1 MYRSIRPVLDK
12 QMKGMRMMKGKN
24 FYTILLC
31 AALMVAG
38 TAACSDDWLSGA
50 DTSNGS
56 SEEGQVAAVK
66 LEGNGEVVSRSA
78 FQKGTA
84 YRLVMFTKGFTATDI
99 SEDSVLRYN
108 GLATETALGTFQY
121 LVVNDST
128 HNNNDWFG
136 FKSLV
141 AGETDR
147 RSLSFYGFTYGEKVE
162 NPTPDTYLTFD
173 ETNNN
178 EYKRTEVVNEETGEL
193 KDLMWGILVD
203 QNDATAKFPCEIP
216 FRHAF
221 SRLEFKVSQLE
232 SETEPGKGMYALG
245 IERIAVTDTYQSGT
259 VDLFTGKTT
268 LNGAKSERPLSNM
281 ATNYNVGEY
290 ISVDTPDSLGAM
302 IVFPSAEESLS
313 GDVGKYTIGL
323 KITLKGTKEEVEKL
337 VGTGNAT
344 QLGNYYTGV
353 YTVEKVYSSVYG
365 SNDFTSDTSTGD
377 GSSGDNNV
385 IAASPLYLQAGS
397 KYTLHIVL
405 MKDQVRVVTVVP
417 SKVEWLPGEK
427 DDKDENGNYFS
438 TEVVGQPIFFDNT
451 MWMDRN
457 LGANEADPGGNYN
470 QTIGYY
476 YQNNRNI
483 PYWPYNFDDYGTR
496 TYNWWNESYTYST
509 ELKKTP
515 TPENRYDDGFS
526 IPSSWGSPAYKVY
539 PIIDENAINTS
550 DICKRQWYSSEKEKT
565 YLTTLQKLSTYN
577 SGTYI
582 FFAGNG
588 GDVPWKGN
596 EWNVRENQPAPPG
609 YALPTQKQFQSI
621 FPTTVF
627 AGNITFL
634 KLHRVGEDWRGA
646 LDSNS
651 DEPNLLKTDITTLR
665 ICVPFY
671 KDKQNEAFI
680 NTEYYKQWTDLDDPG
695 QYPDDPNIYYSG
707 HSPYHYYNRT
717 INYNEKWE
725 PDGDPSSGF
734 CSVYII
740 SREDGDM
747 ESITSTSSNYATK
760 QWGTIYGIKKVGTT
774 EAYRMRWK
782 VRNADDTGVNPRLY
796 IEVCMYSCTKEDN
809 LTVGNFKNYDW
820 EHPVS
825 QMFFPLCGEVEGR
838 NSGSGPAAGFSSYGS
853 AVLYA
858 TDSDAALHIKITGD
872 NPQNQYMSV
881 VSNEVQTNAKQ
892 IRLVKTQN

>member
-78 FQKGTA
+78 FQEGTA
-84 YRLVMFTKGFTATDI
+84 YRLVMFTRGFEATDTSAPDL

-141 AGETDR
+141 DGETGR
-147 RSLSFYGFTYGEKVE
+147 RSLSFYGFTYGEE
-162 NPTPDTYLTFD
+162 NAPELDTDAYT
-173 ETNNN
+173 
-178 EYKRTEVVNEETGEL
+178 RTEEVDGNGEL

-203 QNDATAKFPCEIP
+203 QNDATAEFPCEIP

-221 SRLEFKVSQLE
+221 SQLEFKVSQLE
-232 SETEPGKGMYALG
+232 SETEAGQGMYNLG
-245 IERIAVTDTYQSGT
+245 IERIAVTGTYQIGT

-268 LNGAKSERPLSNM
+268 LNGAQSERPLSNM

-302 IVFPSAEESLS
+302 IVFPSAKESLS
-313 GDVGKYTIGL
+313 DGVDKYTIGL
-323 KITLKGTKEEVEKL
+323 KITLKGTLNEVEKL

-344 QLGNYYTGV
+344 KSSSGTYFTGV

-365 SNDFTSDTSTGD
+365 GD
-377 GSSGDNNV
+377 DITNNGS

-405 MKDQVRVVTVVP
+405 MKDEVRVVTVVP

-427 DDKDENGNYFS
+427 DDKDENDNYFS

-457 LGANEADPGGNYN
+457 LGANEADPGEGKYD

-483 PYWPYNFDDYGTR
+483 PYWPYSTGTFGP
-496 TYNWWNESYTYST
+496 NDSS
-509 ELKKTP
+509 KKWPP
-515 TPENRYDDGFS
+515 TPENRYKNNFS
-526 IPSSWGSPAYKVY
+526 TPSSWSSPAYKVY

-550 DICKRQWYSSEKEKT
+550 DICKSFWYSADVSNTT
-565 YLTTLQKLSTYN
+565 YLTTLQKSSTY

-582 FFAGNG
+582 FFVGNEG
-588 GDVPWKGN
+588 NAPWKGN
-596 EWNVRENQPAPPG
+596 EWDVRDNQPAPPG
-609 YALPTQKQFQSI
+609 YALPTQEQFQSI

-634 KLHRVGEDWRGA
+634 KMYDTGTDWNGETSMD
-646 LDSNS
+646 DSQ
-651 DEPNLLKTDITTLR
+651 KQIR

-671 KDKQNEAFI
+671 KDADNYIA
-680 NTEYYKQWTDLDDPG
+680 NTNTVYYRKWVSLQDPG
-695 QYPDDPNIYYSG
+695 ASPGERSYYYDNKNWNWIYQG
-707 HSPYHYYNRT
+707 PY
-717 INYNEKWE
+717 NYRDKE
-725 PDGDPSSGF
+725 PDGDPSAGY

-740 SREDGDM
+740 SRMYEDEIGK
-747 ESITSTSSNYATK
+747 ISNNQYKTK
-760 QWGTIYGIKKVGTT
+760 EWGTIYGIKKVGTT

-782 VRNADDTGVNPRLY
+782 VRNADDIGVNPRLY
-796 IEVCMYSCTKEDN
+796 VEVCMYSCTKDDN
-809 LTVGNFKNYDW
+809 LTLENYRNYDW

>member
-1 MYRSIRPVLDK
+1 MLRPVLNK

-50 DTSNGS
+50 DTSHDS

-78 FQKGTA
+78 FQAGTA
-84 YRLVMFTKGFTATDI
+84 YRLVMFTKGFEATDTSQPVLI
-99 SEDSVLRYN
+99 GDPVLRYN
-108 GLATETALGTFQY
+108 GLATETALSTFQY
-121 LVVNDST
+121 LVVNDDR
-128 HNNNDWFG
+128 HINNDWFS
-136 FKSLV
+136 FRSLEPIDD
-141 AGETDR
+141 ATKTETGR
-147 RSLSFYGFTYGEKVE
+147 RSISFYGFTYGEKNAPE
-162 NPTPDTYLTFD
+162 LDTDAYT
-173 ETNNN
+173 
-178 EYKRTEVVNEETGEL
+178 RTEEVDGNGEL

-203 QNDATAKFPCEIP
+203 QNDATAEFPCEIP

-221 SRLEFKVSQLE
+221 SQLEFKVSQLE
-232 SETEPGKGMYALG
+232 SETVAGQGMYKLG
-245 IERIAVTDTYQSGT
+245 IERIAVTGTYKSGT

-268 LNGAKSERPLSNM
+268 LNGAKSDRPLSNM

-313 GDVGKYTIGL
+313 DGVDKYTIGL
-323 KITLKGTKEEVEKL
+323 KITLKGTLNEVEKL

-344 QLGNYYTGV
+344 KSSSGDYYTGEYIV
-353 YTVEKVYSSVYG
+353 KQVYSSVYG
-365 SNDFTSDTSTGD
+365 WEDDITNDD
-377 GSSGDNNV
+377 GS
-385 IAASPLYLQAGS
+385 ITASPLYLQAGS

-405 MKDQVRVVTVVP
+405 MKDEVRVVTVVP
-417 SKVEWLPGEK
+417 SKVEWLPGETE
-427 DDKDENGNYFS
+427 KDENKVDQPFS

-457 LGANEADPGGNYN
+457 LGANEADPGGDYN

-483 PYWPYNFDDYGTR
+483 PYWPYRTDYYGFGD
-496 TYNWWNESYTYST
+496 
-509 ELKKTP
+509 KKRP
-515 TPENRYDDGFS
+515 TPEARFDSANDLSKIF
-526 IPSSWGSPAYKVY
+526 SSWDSPRYRVY
-539 PIIDENAINTS
+539 PVIDTDAMDADEYRYS
-550 DICKRQWYSSEKEKT
+550 WYVTNLNIT
-565 YLTTLQKLSTYN
+565 YLTTLQKSTEYT
-577 SGTYI
+577 GTYI

-588 GDVPWKGN
+588 NTPWTGN
-596 EWNVRENQPAPPG
+596 KWGGADSGVDYRKNQPAPPG
-609 YALPTQKQFQSI
+609 YALPTQEQFQSI

-634 KLHRVGEDWRGA
+634 QLRYDGNDWYGCVNNNNNMP
-646 LDSNS
+646 LPINS
-651 DEPNLLKTDITTLR
+651 DITKLR

-671 KDKQNEAFI
+671 KDGW
-680 NTEYYKQWTDLDDPG
+680 NTTRSAEYYPKWEKLNDPG
-695 QYPDDPNIYYSG
+695 QYPLYPSY
-707 HSPYHYYNRT
+707 YYNSQHTPYSYIDR
-717 INYNEKWE
+717 E
-725 PDGDPSSGF
+725 PDGDPSPGY

-740 SREDGDM
+740 SREGNDKG
-747 ESITSTSSNYATK
+747 SITSLSSNYTTK
-760 QWGTIYGIKKVGTT
+760 EWGTIYGIKKVGTT

-782 VRNADDTGVNPRLY
+782 VRNADEKNEEPRLY
-796 IEVCMYSCTKEDN
+796 VEVCMYSCTKDDN
-809 LTVGNFKNYDW
+809 LTVDNFRNYDW

-838 NSGSGPAAGFSSYGS
+838 NGGSGPAAGFSSYGS

-858 TDSDAALHIKITGD
+858 TDSDAALHIKITGS

-881 VSNEVQTNAKQ
+881 VSNEIQTNAKQ

>member
-1 MYRSIRPVLDK
+1 MYRSIRLVLDK

-78 FQKGTA
+78 FQAGTA
-84 YRLVMFTKGFTATDI
+84 YRLVMFTRGFEATDTSAPDL

-108 GLATETALGTFQY
+108 GPATETALGTFQY
-121 LVVNDST
+121 LVVNNNT

-141 AGETDR
+141 DGETGR
-147 RSLSFYGFTYGEKVE
+147 RSISFYGFTHGEE
-162 NPTPDTYLTFD
+162 NAPELDTDAYT
-173 ETNNN
+173 
-178 EYKRTEVVNEETGEL
+178 RTEEVDGNGEL

-203 QNDATAKFPCEIP
+203 QNDATAEFPCEIP

-221 SRLEFKVSQLE
+221 SQLEFKVSQLE
-232 SETEPGKGMYALG
+232 SETEAGQGMYNLG

-268 LNGAKSERPLSNM
+268 LNGAQSERPLSNM

-302 IVFPSAEESLS
+302 IVFPSAKESLS
-313 GDVGKYTIGL
+313 DGVDKYTIGL
-323 KITLKGTKEEVEKL
+323 KITLKGTLNEVEKL

-344 QLGNYYTGV
+344 KSSSGDYYTGEYIV
-353 YTVEKVYSSVYG
+353 KQVYSSVYG
-365 SNDFTSDTSTGD
+365 GNDLTSD
-377 GSSGDNNV
+377 GS

-405 MKDQVRVVTVVP
+405 MKDEVRVVTVVP
-417 SKVEWLPGEK
+417 SKVEWLPGET
-427 DDKDENGNYFS
+427 DDEGNTFS

-470 QTIGYY
+470 KTIGYY
-476 YQNNRNI
+476 YQTNRNI
-483 PYWPYNFDDYGTR
+483 PYWPYKISSFQDLNTKR
-496 TYNWWNESYTYST
+496 
-509 ELKKTP
+509 P
-515 TPENRYDDGFS
+515 TPEDRYLDDFS
-526 IPSSWGSPAYKVY
+526 TFSKWGNPQYKVY
-539 PIIDENAINTS
+539 PVIDETVMNSDPHKTKWRIGSDNINWKS
-550 DICKRQWYSSEKEKT
+550 YF
-565 YLTTLQKLSTYN
+565 TTLQKTIDNSN
-577 SGTYI
+577 SGSYI
-582 FFAGNG
+582 FFSGNANI
-588 GDVPWKGN
+588 PWSN
-596 EWNVRENQPAPPG
+596 NSWEERDNQPAPPG
-609 YALPTQKQFQSI
+609 YALPTQEQFQSI

-634 KLHRVGEDWRGA
+634 KMYDTGTDWNGETSMDG
-646 LDSNS
+646 SQ
-651 DEPNLLKTDITTLR
+651 KQIR

-671 KDKQNEAFI
+671 KDTDNNNADN
-680 NTEYYKQWTDLDDPG
+680 NTVYYRKWESLQDPG
-695 QYPDDPNIYYSG
+695 ASPGERSYSNYG
-707 HSPYHYYNRT
+707 GPYRYSN
-717 INYNEKWE
+717 NE
-725 PDGDPSSGF
+725 PDGDPSVGY

-740 SREDGDM
+740 SRMYEDEIGK
-747 ESITSTSSNYATK
+747 ISNEEYRTK
-760 QWGTIYGIKKVGTT
+760 EWGTIYGIKKIGTT

-782 VRNADDTGVNPRLY
+782 VKNADKTGTDPRLY
-796 IEVCMYSCTKEDN
+796 VEVCMYSCTKDDN
-809 LTVGNFKNYDW
+809 LTIENYRNYDW
-820 EHPVS
+820 THPVS

-838 NSGSGPAAGFSSYGS
+838 SNTSNNIWVGAGFSSYGS

-858 TDSDAALHIKITGD
+858 TATGDAALHIKITGD

>member
-1 MYRSIRPVLDK
+1 MILRPVLDK

-147 RSLSFYGFTYGEKVE
+147 RSLSFYGFTYGEE
-162 NPTPDTYLTFD
+162 NAPELDTDAYT
-173 ETNNN
+173 
-178 EYKRTEVVNEETGEL
+178 RTEEVDGNDEL

-232 SETEPGKGMYALG
+232 SETGSGKGMYNLG
-245 IERIAVTDTYQSGT
+245 IESIAVTGTYQIGT

-268 LNGAKSERPLSNM
+268 LDAENKYDEGRALPKM
-281 ATNYNVGEY
+281 
-290 ISVDTPDSLGAM
+290 SVDYDLENKYIAVETPDSLGAM
-302 IVFPSAEESLS
+302 IVFPSAAESLS
-313 GDVGKYTIGL
+313 GGVGEYTIGL

-337 VGTGNAT
+337 VGTGKAT
-344 QLGNYYTGV
+344 PSSSDDYYIGD
-353 YTVEKVYSSVYG
+353 YIVEQVYSSVYG
-365 SNDFTSDTSTGD
+365 GD
-377 GSSGDNNV
+377 DPTDDNGS
-385 IAASPLYLQAGS
+385 IAASPLYLQAGC

-405 MKDQVRVVTVVP
+405 MEDEVRVVTVVP
-417 SKVEWLPGEK
+417 SKVEWLPGET
-427 DDKDENGNYFS
+427 DDEGNTFS

-483 PYWPYNFDDYGTR
+483 PYWPYKISRFPNL
-496 TYNWWNESYTYST
+496 ST
-509 ELKKTP
+509 KRP
-515 TPENRYDDGFS
+515 TPEDRYLDDLSTFS
-526 IPSSWGSPAYKVY
+526 KWGDPQYKVY
-539 PIIDENAINTS
+539 PIVDKKLMERDPNGGSWGTS
-550 DICKRQWYSSEKEKT
+550 SSSNLYYS
-565 YLTTLQKLSTYN
+565 LQKEVSS
-577 SGTYI
+577 SGTYA
-582 FFAGNG
+582 FFYGNSNLSSPL
-588 GDVPWKGN
+588 D
-596 EWNVRENQPAPPG
+596 WNKRENQPAPPG
-609 YALPTQKQFQSI
+609 YALPTQEQFQSI

-634 KLHRVGEDWRGA
+634 KLRYNGTDWYGT
-646 LDSNS
+646 DGTINS
-651 DEPNLLKTDITTLR
+651 DYKVLR

-671 KDKQNEAFI
+671 KDGKDVTP
-680 NTEYYKQWTDLDDPG
+680 NTGDKCYETWERLNDAGQSPG
-695 QYPDDPNIYYSG
+695 PDIYTQ
-707 HSPYHYYNRT
+707 SPFFHRT
-717 INYNEKWE
+717 KE
-725 PDGDPSSGF
+725 PAGDPSSGY

-740 SREDGDM
+740 SREGNDKG
-747 ESITSTSSNYATK
+747 SITSLSSNYTTK
-760 QWGTIYGIKKVGTT
+760 EWGTIYGIKKVGTT

-782 VRNADDTGVNPRLY
+782 VRNADETGTDPRLY
-796 IEVCMYSCTKEDN
+796 VEVCMYSCTKDDN
-809 LTVGNFKNYDW
+809 LTLENYRNYDW
-820 EHPVS
+820 THPVS

-838 NSGSGPAAGFSSYGS
+838 NGGSGPAAGFSSYGS

-881 VSNEVQTNAKQ
+881 VNKEVQTNAKQ

>member
-50 DTSNGS
+50 DTSHGS

-78 FQKGTA
+78 FQEGTA
-84 YRLVMFTKGFTATDI
+84 YRLVMFTREFKVTDNLPDKN
-99 SEDSVLRYN
+99 DSVCRYI
-108 GLATETALGTFQY
+108 GSATETALGTFQY
-121 LVVNDST
+121 LKVDDFS
-128 HNNNDWFG
+128 HDNNDWFG

-141 AGETDR
+141 AGESGR
-147 RSLSFYGFTYGEKVE
+147 RSLSFYGFTYGEEKAPE
-162 NPTPDTYLTFD
+162 LDDAYT
-173 ETNNN
+173 
-178 EYKRTEVVNEETGEL
+178 RTEKVDGGGEL

-203 QNDATAKFPCEIP
+203 QNDATATFPCEIP

-221 SRLEFKVSQLE
+221 SRLEFKVSQLA
-232 SETEPGKGMYALG
+232 SEKNPEVGMYNLG
-245 IERIAVTDTYQSGT
+245 IESIAVTGTYKSGT

-268 LNGAKSERPLSNM
+268 LNDGNKYDDDKGRVLSEM
-281 ATNYNVGEY
+281 
-290 ISVDTPDSLGAM
+290 SVDYDLEKKYIAVGTPDSLGAM
-302 IVFPSAEESLS
+302 IVFPSAAESLS
-313 GDVGKYTIGL
+313 DGVREYTIGL
-323 KITLKGTKEEVEKL
+323 KITLKGKDKTEVEKL
-337 VGTGNAT
+337 VGAGKAT
-344 QLGNYYTGV
+344 LSGNYYTGV
-353 YTVEKVYSSVYG
+353 YTVDKVYSSVYG
-365 SNDFTSDTSTGD
+365 GNDFTSDTSTGD
-377 GSSGDNNV
+377 GSSDNNNI

-427 DDKDENGNYFS
+427 ETDEEGNENTFS

-457 LGANEADPGGNYN
+457 LGANEADPGEGKYD

-483 PYWPYNFDDYGTR
+483 PYWPYKITSFQDLNTKRPKPEDRYLNDL
-496 TYNWWNESYTYST
+496 ST
-509 ELKKTP
+509 
-515 TPENRYDDGFS
+515 FS
-526 IPSSWGSPAYKVY
+526 AWGNPQYKVY
-539 PIIDENAINTS
+539 PIIDKTVMDS
-550 DICKRQWYSSEKEKT
+550 DPYRTNWRIGSDSDNISGKSYF
-565 YLTTLQKLSTYN
+565 TTLQKTIDD
-577 SGTYI
+577 SGSYI
-582 FFAGNG
+582 FFSGNG
-588 GDVPWKGN
+588 NIPWSN
-596 EWNVRENQPAPPG
+596 NSWEERDNQPAPPG
-609 YALPTQKQFQSI
+609 YALPTQEQFQSI

-634 KLHRVGEDWRGA
+634 KLYKTKDDWYGDA
-646 LDSNS
+646 GSINS
-651 DEPNLLKTDITTLR
+651 DYKVLR

-671 KDKQNEAFI
+671 TDGVNTTPDTDNECYE
-680 NTEYYKQWTDLDDPG
+680 TWKRLDDPG
-695 QYPDDPNIYYSG
+695 Q
-707 HSPYHYYNRT
+707 SPGSS
-717 INYNEKWE
+717 IYNESPFDHRDKE
-725 PDGDPSSGF
+725 PAGDPSSNF
-734 CSVYII
+734 CSVYIL

-747 ESITSTSSNYATK
+747 ESITSTSLNYATK

-782 VRNADDTGVNPRLY
+782 VRNADKTGKDPRLY
-796 IEVCMYSCTKEDN
+796 VEVCMYSCTKDDN
-809 LTVGNFKNYDW
+809 LTLENYRNYDW

-825 QMFFPLCGEVEGR
+825 RIFFPLCGEVEGR

-881 VSNEVQTNAKQ
+881 VSNEIQTNAKQ

>member
-1 MYRSIRPVLDK
+1 MLRPVLNK

-50 DTSNGS
+50 DTSHDS

-78 FQKGTA
+78 FQAGTA
-84 YRLVMFTKGFTATDI
+84 YRLVMFTKGFEATDT
-99 SEDSVLRYN
+99 SKPVLTTDSVLRYN
-108 GLATETALGTFQY
+108 GSATETPLGMGTFQY
-121 LVVNDST
+121 LVVNDKT

-141 AGETDR
+141 ADETGR
-147 RSLSFYGFTYGEKVE
+147 RSISFYGFTYGEE
-162 NPTPDTYLTFD
+162 DAPELDADAYT
-173 ETNNN
+173 
-178 EYKRTEVVNEETGEL
+178 RTEEVNENGEL

-203 QNDATAKFPCEIP
+203 QNDDTAKFPCEIP

-221 SRLEFKVSQLE
+221 SQLEFKVSQLE
-232 SETEPGKGMYALG
+232 SETGSGKGMYNLG
-245 IERIAVTDTYQSGT
+245 IESIAVTGTYQIGT

-268 LNGAKSERPLSNM
+268 LNAENKYGKEGRALPKMSV
-281 ATNYNVGEY
+281 NYDLEKDEY
-290 ISVDTPDSLGAM
+290 IAVETPDSLGAM
-302 IVFPSAEESLS
+302 IVFPSAAESLS
-313 GDVGKYTIGL
+313 GGVGEYTIGL
-323 KITLKGTKEEVEKL
+323 KITLKGKDKTEVEKL

-344 QLGNYYTGV
+344 PSSSDDYYIGD
-353 YTVEKVYSSVYG
+353 YIVEQVYSSVYG
-365 SNDFTSDTSTGD
+365 GD
-377 GSSGDNNV
+377 DPTDDNGS

-405 MKDQVRVVTVVP
+405 MEDEVRVVTVVP
-417 SKVEWLPGEK
+417 SKVEWLPGETEP
-427 DDKDENGNYFS
+427 DEEGNENTFS

-457 LGANEADPGGNYN
+457 LGANEADPGGGPYDH
-470 QTIGYY
+470 TIGYY

-483 PYWPYNFDDYGTR
+483 PYWPYKISSFQDLTTKR
-496 TYNWWNESYTYST
+496 
-509 ELKKTP
+509 P
-515 TPENRYDDGFS
+515 TPKDRYLNDLSTFS
-526 IPSSWGSPAYKVY
+526 EWGDPQYKVY
-539 PIIDENAINTS
+539 PIIDETVMNSDPHKTKWRIGSDNINWKS
-550 DICKRQWYSSEKEKT
+550 YF
-565 YLTTLQKLSTYN
+565 TTLQKTIDN
-577 SGTYI
+577 SGSDI
-582 FFAGNG
+582 FFSGNANM
-588 GDVPWKGN
+588 PWRN
-596 EWNVRENQPAPPG
+596 NSWEERDNQPAPPG
-609 YALPTQKQFQSI
+609 YALPTQEQFQSI

-634 KLHRVGEDWRGA
+634 KMYDTGTDWNGETSMA
-646 LDSNS
+646 DSQ
-651 DEPNLLKTDITTLR
+651 KQIR

-671 KDKQNEAFI
+671 KDADNYA
-680 NTEYYKQWTDLDDPG
+680 NTNMVYYRKWESLQDPG
-695 QYPDDPNIYYSG
+695 ASPGERSYSNYG
-707 HSPYHYYNRT
+707 GPYKYSN
-717 INYNEKWE
+717 KE
-725 PDGDPSSGF
+725 PDGDPSVGY

-740 SREDGDM
+740 SRMYEDEIGK
-747 ESITSTSSNYATK
+747 ISNEEYRTK
-760 QWGTIYGIKKVGTT
+760 EWGTIYGIKKIGTT

-782 VRNADDTGVNPRLY
+782 VKNADKTGTDPRLY
-796 IEVCMYSCTKEDN
+796 VEVCMYSCTKDDN
-809 LTVGNFKNYDW
+809 LTLENYRNYDW
-820 EHPVS
+820 THPVS

-838 NSGSGPAAGFSSYGS
+838 TTKRVDNNVEFWIGAGFSSYGS

-858 TDSDAALHIKITGD
+858 TATGNAALHIKITGD

>member
-1 MYRSIRPVLDK
+1 MYRFIRPVIRPMILRPVLDK

-78 FQKGTA
+78 FQAGTA

-121 LVVNDST
+121 LVVNDDR
-128 HNNNDWFG
+128 HINNDWFS
-136 FKSLV
+136 FQSLENIDD
-141 AGETDR
+141 ATKTETGR
-147 RSLSFYGFTYGEKVE
+147 RSLSFYGFTYGEE
-162 NPTPDTYLTFD
+162 NAPKLDKD
-173 ETNNN
+173 A
-178 EYKRTEVVNEETGEL
+178 YKRTETVVGGEL

-232 SETEPGKGMYALG
+232 SETGSGKGMYNLG
-245 IERIAVTDTYQSGT
+245 IESIAVTGTYQIGT

-268 LNGAKSERPLSNM
+268 LDAENKYDEGRALPKM
-281 ATNYNVGEY
+281 
-290 ISVDTPDSLGAM
+290 SVDYDLENKYIAVETPDSLGAM
-302 IVFPSAEESLS
+302 IVFPSAAESLS
-313 GDVGKYTIGL
+313 GGVGEYTIGL
-323 KITLKGTKEEVEKL
+323 KITLKGKDKAEVEKL

-353 YTVEKVYSSVYG
+353 YTVEQVYSSVYG
-365 SNDFTSDTSTGD
+365 GD
-377 GSSGDNNV
+377 DPTDDNGS

-405 MKDQVRVVTVVP
+405 MEDEVRVVTVVP
-417 SKVEWLPGEK
+417 SKVEWLPGETDEK
-427 DDKDENGNYFS
+427 DKNDNYFS

-457 LGANEADPGGNYN
+457 LGANEADPGDNYN

-483 PYWPYNFDDYGTR
+483 PYWPYRTENYGFDGSLT
-496 TYNWWNESYTYST
+496 W
-509 ELKKTP
+509 P
-515 TPENRYDDGFS
+515 TPEERFS
-526 IPSSWGSPAYKVY
+526 TNNDLSKKFSSWSSPQYKVY
-539 PIIDENAINTS
+539 PIVDKKLMEPDPNKGSWGTS
-550 DICKRQWYSSEKEKT
+550 SSSNLYYS
-565 YLTTLQKLSTYN
+565 LQKEVSS
-577 SGTYI
+577 SGTYA
-582 FFAGNG
+582 FFYGNSNFSNSTLN
-588 GDVPWKGN
+588 WKN
-596 EWNVRENQPAPPG
+596 RENQPAPPG
-609 YALPTQKQFQSI
+609 YALPTQEQFQSI

-634 KLHRVGEDWRGA
+634 QLRHIGDDWYGCVDYNNNMP
-646 LDSNS
+646 LPINS
-651 DEPNLLKTDITTLR
+651 DITKLR

-671 KDKQNEAFI
+671 KDGR
-680 NTEYYKQWTDLDDPG
+680 NTTSSAEYYSKWEKLNDPG
-695 QYPDDPNIYYSG
+695 QYPLDPSY
-707 HSPYHYYNRT
+707 YYNSQHTPYSYIDR
-717 INYNEKWE
+717 E
-725 PDGDPSSGF
+725 PDGDPSPGY

-740 SREDGDM
+740 SREGNDKG
-747 ESITSTSSNYATK
+747 SITSLSSNYKTK
-760 QWGTIYGIKKVGTT
+760 EWGTIYGIKKVGTT

-782 VRNADDTGVNPRLY
+782 VRNADEKNEEPRLY
-796 IEVCMYSCTKEDN
+796 VEVCMYSCTKDDN
-809 LTVGNFKNYDW
+809 LTVDNFRNYDW

-881 VSNEVQTNAKQ
+881 VSNEIQTNAKQ

>member
-1 MYRSIRPVLDK
+1 MILRPVLDK
-12 QMKGMRMMKGKN
+12 QMKVMCMMKGNN
-24 FYTILLC
+24 FYVMMLYAVL
-31 AALMVAG
+31 AVVSMM
-38 TAACSDDWLSGA
+38 ACSDDCLSG
-50 DTSNGS
+50 DDFSEGYPP
-56 SEEGQVAAVK
+56 EEGLVAAVK
-66 LEGNGEVVSRSA
+66 LESNGKVLSRST
-78 FQKGTA
+78 FQDGTA
-84 YRLVMFTKGFTATDI
+84 YRLVMFTRTF
-99 SEDSVLRYN
+99 DSVETSDSVCRYN
-108 GLATETALGTFQY
+108 GLATDTLGTGTFQY
-121 LVVNDST
+121 LKVEDPS
-128 HNNNDWFG
+128 HDNNDWFG

-141 AGETDR
+141 PDESGR
-147 RSLSFYGFTYGEKVE
+147 RSLSFYGFTYGEKEEPGLDVDAY
-162 NPTPDTYLTFD
+162 T
-173 ETNNN
+173 
-178 EYKRTEVVNEETGEL
+178 RTETVDGTGKL

-221 SRLEFKVSQLE
+221 SLLEFKVSQLA
-232 SETEPGKGMYALG
+232 SEDNSEAVSKAGMYKLG
-245 IERIAVTDTYQSGT
+245 IESIAVTGTYKKGT
-259 VDLFTGKTT
+259 VNLFTGKTT
-268 LNGAKSERPLSNM
+268 LNGAQSERSLSNM
-281 ATNYNVGEY
+281 ATNYNDGEY

-313 GDVGKYTIGL
+313 GGVGEYPIGL
-323 KITLKGTKEEVEKL
+323 RITLKGTQDEVEKL

-344 QLGNYYTGV
+344 RSSSGTYFTGV

-365 SNDFTSDTSTGD
+365 GD
-377 GSSGDNNV
+377 DPTDDNGS

-405 MKDQVRVVTVVP
+405 MKDKVRVVTVVP
-417 SKVEWLPGEK
+417 SKVEWLPGETDEK
-427 DDKDENGNYFS
+427 DKNDNYFS

-457 LGANEADPGGNYN
+457 LGANEADPGEGKYD

-483 PYWPYNFDDYGTR
+483 PYWPYSTGTFGP
-496 TYNWWNESYTYST
+496 NDSS
-509 ELKKTP
+509 KKWPP
-515 TPENRYDDGFS
+515 TPENRYKNNFS
-526 IPSSWGSPAYKVY
+526 TPSSWSSPAYKVY

-550 DICKRQWYSSEKEKT
+550 DICKRQWYSADVSNTT
-565 YLTTLQKLSTYN
+565 YLTTLQKSSTY

-588 GDVPWKGN
+588 GNVPWEGN
-596 EWNVRENQPAPPG
+596 KWNVRENQPAPPG
-609 YALPTQKQFQSI
+609 YALPTQEQFQSI

-634 KLHRVGEDWRGA
+634 KLRYDSPDWYGT
-646 LDSNS
+646 DGTINS
-651 DEPNLLKTDITTLR
+651 DYKVLR

-671 KDKQNEAFI
+671 KDGV
-680 NTEYYKQWTDLDDPG
+680 NTTPNKDNKCYKTWEGLVDPG
-695 QYPDDPNIYYSG
+695 QSPGPDIYTQ
-707 HSPYHYYNRT
+707 SPFSHRT
-717 INYNEKWE
+717 KE
-725 PDGDPSSGF
+725 PAGDPSSGY

-740 SREDGDM
+740 SRDEEDDTG
-747 ESITSTSSNYATK
+747 SITSDNYNTK

-796 IEVCMYSCTKEDN
+796 VEVCMYSCTKEDN
-809 LTVGNFKNYDW
+809 LKVDNFKNYDW

>member
-50 DTSNGS
+50 DNSHDS

-78 FQKGTA
+78 FQAETA
-84 YRLVMFTKGFTATDI
+84 YRLVMFTRGFEATDTSAPDL

-121 LVVNDST
+121 LVVNDNT

-141 AGETDR
+141 DGETGR
-147 RSLSFYGFTYGEKVE
+147 RSISFYGFTYGEKVE

-203 QNDATAKFPCEIP
+203 QNDATAEFPCEIP

-221 SRLEFKVSQLE
+221 SQLEFKVSQLA
-232 SETEPGKGMYALG
+232 SENNPEVGMYNLG
-245 IERIAVTDTYQSGT
+245 IERIAVTGTYQSGT

-268 LNGAKSERPLSNM
+268 LNGDQSERPLSNM

-313 GDVGKYTIGL
+313 GGVGEYTIGL
-323 KITLKGTKEEVEKL
+323 KITLKGTEEEVKKL
-337 VGTGNAT
+337 VGNAT
-344 QLGNYYTGV
+344 KPQSSNYWTGDYIV
-353 YTVEKVYSSVYG
+353 KQVYSSVYNG
-365 SNDFTSDTSTGD
+365 SIT
-377 GSSGDNNV
+377 
-385 IAASPLYLQAGS
+385 ASPLYLQAGS

-405 MKDQVRVVTVVP
+405 MKDEVRVVTVVP
-417 SKVEWLPGEK
+417 SKVEWLPGETET
-427 DDKDENGNYFS
+427 DKDGNENTFS

-483 PYWPYNFDDYGTR
+483 PYWPYSTGTFDPND
-496 TYNWWNESYTYST
+496 SS
-509 ELKKTP
+509 KKWPP
-515 TPENRYDDGFS
+515 TPENRYDDDFS
-526 IPSSWGSPAYKVY
+526 ISSSWSSPAYKVY

-550 DICKRQWYSSEKEKT
+550 DICKRQWYSADAGKT
-565 YLTTLQKLSTYN
+565 YLTTLQKSSTY

-609 YALPTQKQFQSI
+609 YALPTQEQFQSI

-634 KLHRVGEDWRGA
+634 KLHHDGSDWRGCQ
-646 LDSNS
+646 DGDGNGNK
-651 DEPNLLKTDITTLR
+651 PNPIDDNITTLR

-671 KDKQNEAFI
+671 KDRTNTTT
-680 NTEYYKQWTDLDDPG
+680 TEYLTKWQNLNDPG
-695 QYPDDPNIYYSG
+695 QYPEDPKIYYSG
-707 HSPYHYYNRT
+707 HSPYYYYNRT
-717 INYNEKWE
+717 IKYNEKWE
-725 PDGDPSSGF
+725 PDGDPSSGY

-740 SREDGDM
+740 SREDGDT
-747 ESITSTSSNYATK
+747 ESITSTSTSSNYATK

-782 VRNADDTGVNPRLY
+782 VRYADDKEKDPRLY
-796 IEVCMYSCTKEDN
+796 VEVCMYSCTKNDN
-809 LTVGNFKNYDW
+809 LTVDNFKDYDW

-881 VSNEVQTNAKQ
+881 VRNEVQTNAKQ

>member
-78 FQKGTA
+78 FQAGTA
-84 YRLVMFTKGFTATDI
+84 YRLVMFTRGFEATDTSAPDL

-108 GLATETALGTFQY
+108 GPATETALGTFQY
-121 LVVNDST
+121 LVVNNNT

-141 AGETDR
+141 DGETGR
-147 RSLSFYGFTYGEKVE
+147 RSISFYGFTYGEKVE

-203 QNDATAKFPCEIP
+203 QNDATAEFPCEIP

-232 SETEPGKGMYALG
+232 SETEAGQGMYNLG
-245 IERIAVTDTYQSGT
+245 IERIAVTGTYQIGT

-268 LNGAKSERPLSNM
+268 LNAENKYGKEGRALPKMSV
-281 ATNYNVGEY
+281 NYDLEKDEY
-290 ISVDTPDSLGAM
+290 IAVETPDSLGAM
-302 IVFPSAEESLS
+302 IVFPSAAKSLR
-313 GDVGKYTIGL
+313 GVVGEYTIGL
-323 KITLKGTKEEVEKL
+323 KITLKGKDKAEVEKL

-344 QLGNYYTGV
+344 SSDDYYIGD
-353 YTVEKVYSSVYG
+353 YIVEQVYSSVYG
-365 SNDFTSDTSTGD
+365 GD
-377 GSSGDNNV
+377 DPTDDNGS

-405 MKDQVRVVTVVP
+405 MKDEVRVVTVVP
-417 SKVEWLPGEK
+417 SKVEWLPGETET
-427 DDKDENGNYFS
+427 DKDGNENTFS
-438 TEVVGQPIFFDNT
+438 TEVVGQPVFFDNT

-483 PYWPYNFDDYGTR
+483 PYWPYKISSFQDLTTKR
-496 TYNWWNESYTYST
+496 
-509 ELKKTP
+509 P
-515 TPENRYDDGFS
+515 TPKDRYLNDLSTFS
-526 IPSSWGSPAYKVY
+526 EWGDPQYKVY
-539 PIIDENAINTS
+539 PIIDETVMNSDPHKTKWRIGSDNINWKS
-550 DICKRQWYSSEKEKT
+550 YF
-565 YLTTLQKLSTYN
+565 TTLQKTIDN
-577 SGTYI
+577 SGSYI
-582 FFAGNG
+582 FFSGNANI
-588 GDVPWKGN
+588 PWSN
-596 EWNVRENQPAPPG
+596 NSWEERDNQPAPPG
-609 YALPTQKQFQSI
+609 YALPTQEQFQSI

-634 KLHRVGEDWRGA
+634 KMYDTGTDWNGETSMA
-646 LDSNS
+646 DSQ
-651 DEPNLLKTDITTLR
+651 KQIR

-671 KDKQNEAFI
+671 KDADNYA
-680 NTEYYKQWTDLDDPG
+680 NTNMVYYRKWESLQDPG
-695 QYPDDPNIYYSG
+695 ASPGERSYSIYGGPYRYS
-707 HSPYHYYNRT
+707 N
-717 INYNEKWE
+717 NE
-725 PDGDPSSGF
+725 PDGDPSVGY

-740 SREDGDM
+740 SRMYEDEIGK
-747 ESITSTSSNYATK
+747 ISNEEYRTK
-760 QWGTIYGIKKVGTT
+760 EWGTIYGIKKIGTT

-782 VRNADDTGVNPRLY
+782 VKNADKTGTDPRLY
-796 IEVCMYSCTKEDN
+796 VEVCMYSCTKDDN
-809 LTVGNFKNYDW
+809 LTLENYRNYDW
-820 EHPVS
+820 THPVS

-838 NSGSGPAAGFSSYGS
+838 SNTSNNIWVGAGFSSYGS

-858 TDSDAALHIKITGD
+858 TATGDAALHIKITGD

>member
-1 MYRSIRPVLDK
+1 
-12 QMKGMRMMKGKN
+12 MKEKK
-24 FYTILLC
+24 FYTIILC

-78 FQKGTA
+78 FQEGTA
-84 YRLVMFTKGFTATDI
+84 YRLVMFTREFKVTDNLPDKN
-99 SEDSVLRYN
+99 DSVCRYI
-108 GLATETALGTFQY
+108 GSATETALGTFQY
-121 LVVNDST
+121 LKVDDSS
-128 HNNNDWFG
+128 HDNNDWFG

-141 AGETDR
+141 NGETGR
-147 RSLSFYGFTYGEKVE
+147 RSISFYGFTYGEG
-162 NPTPDTYLTFD
+162 NAPALDDAYT
-173 ETNNN
+173 
-178 EYKRTEVVNEETGEL
+178 RTETVDGTGEL

-203 QNDATAKFPCEIP
+203 RNDATVTFPCEIP

-245 IERIAVTDTYQSGT
+245 IESIAVTGTYQSGT

-268 LNGAKSERPLSNM
+268 LNGAQSERPLSNM
-281 ATNYNVGEY
+281 ATNYDAGKY

-302 IVFPSAEESLS
+302 IVFPSAKESLS
-313 GDVGKYTIGL
+313 DGVDKSIGL
-323 KITLKGTKEEVEKL
+323 KITLKGTQDEVEKL

-405 MKDQVRVVTVVP
+405 MKDEVRVVTVVP
-417 SKVEWLPGEK
+417 SKVEWLPGETET
-427 DDKDENGNYFS
+427 DKDGNENTFS
-438 TEVVGQPIFFDNT
+438 TEVVGQPVFFDNT

-483 PYWPYNFDDYGTR
+483 PYWPYKISSFQDLTTKR
-496 TYNWWNESYTYST
+496 
-509 ELKKTP
+509 P
-515 TPENRYDDGFS
+515 TPKDRYLNDLSTFS
-526 IPSSWGSPAYKVY
+526 EWGDPQYKVY
-539 PIIDENAINTS
+539 PIIDETVMNSDPHKTKWRIGSDNINWKS
-550 DICKRQWYSSEKEKT
+550 YF
-565 YLTTLQKLSTYN
+565 TTLQKTIDN
-577 SGTYI
+577 SGSYI
-582 FFAGNG
+582 FFSGNANI
-588 GDVPWKGN
+588 PWSN
-596 EWNVRENQPAPPG
+596 NSWEERDNQPAPPG
-609 YALPTQKQFQSI
+609 YALPTQEQFQSI

-634 KLHRVGEDWRGA
+634 KMYDTGTDWNGETSMDG
-646 LDSNS
+646 SQ
-651 DEPNLLKTDITTLR
+651 KQIR

-671 KDKQNEAFI
+671 KDTDNNNADN
-680 NTEYYKQWTDLDDPG
+680 NTVYYRKWESLQDPG
-695 QYPDDPNIYYSG
+695 ASPGEQSYYYNNWEYQG
-707 HSPYHYYNRT
+707 PHYYRD
-717 INYNEKWE
+717 KE
-725 PDGDPSSGF
+725 PNGDPSAGY

-740 SREDGDM
+740 SRMYEDEIGK
-747 ESITSTSSNYATK
+747 ISNEKYRTK
-760 QWGTIYGIKKVGTT
+760 EWGTIYGIKKIGTT

-782 VRNADDTGVNPRLY
+782 VKNADKTGTDPRLY
-796 IEVCMYSCTKEDN
+796 VEVCMYSCTKDDN
-809 LTVGNFKNYDW
+809 LTIENYRNYDW
-820 EHPVS
+820 THPVS

-838 NSGSGPAAGFSSYGS
+838 TTKRVDNNVEFWIGAGFSSYGS

-858 TDSDAALHIKITGD
+858 TATGNAALHIKITGD

-881 VSNEVQTNAKQ
+881 VNKEVQTNAKQ

>member
-1 MYRSIRPVLDK
+1 MYRFIRPVIRPMILRPVLDK

-78 FQKGTA
+78 FQEGTA
-84 YRLVMFTKGFTATDI
+84 YRLVMFTRTF
-99 SEDSVLRYN
+99 DSVDNLPETSDSVCRYN
-108 GLATETALGTFQY
+108 GLATETALGTGTFQY
-121 LVVNDST
+121 LKVKVEDPS
-128 HNNNDWFG
+128 HDNNDWFG

-141 AGETDR
+141 NGETGR
-147 RSLSFYGFTYGEKVE
+147 RSISFYGFTYGEKVE

-203 QNDATAKFPCEIP
+203 QNDATAEFPCEIP

-221 SRLEFKVSQLE
+221 SQLEFKVSQLE
-232 SETEPGKGMYALG
+232 SETVAGQGMYKLG
-245 IERIAVTDTYQSGT
+245 IERIAVTGTYKSGT

-281 ATNYNVGEY
+281 ATNYNDGEY

-302 IVFPSAEESLS
+302 IVFPSAKESLS
-313 GDVGKYTIGL
+313 DGVDKYTIGL
-323 KITLKGTKEEVEKL
+323 KITLKGTLNEVEKL

-344 QLGNYYTGV
+344 KSSSGDYYTGEYIV
-353 YTVEKVYSSVYG
+353 KQVYSSVYG
-365 SNDFTSDTSTGD
+365 GNDLTSD
-377 GSSGDNNV
+377 GS

-405 MKDQVRVVTVVP
+405 MKDEVRVVTVVP
-417 SKVEWLPGEK
+417 SKVEWLPGET
-427 DDKDENGNYFS
+427 DDEGNTFS

-470 QTIGYY
+470 KTIGYY
-476 YQNNRNI
+476 YQTNRNI
-483 PYWPYNFDDYGTR
+483 PYWPYKISSFQDLNTKR
-496 TYNWWNESYTYST
+496 
-509 ELKKTP
+509 P
-515 TPENRYDDGFS
+515 TPEDRYLNDLSTFS
-526 IPSSWGSPAYKVY
+526 EWGDPQYKVY
-539 PIIDENAINTS
+539 PIIDETVMNSDPHKTKWRIGSDNINWKS
-550 DICKRQWYSSEKEKT
+550 YF
-565 YLTTLQKLSTYN
+565 TTLQKTIDN
-577 SGTYI
+577 SGSYI
-582 FFAGNG
+582 FFSGNANI
-588 GDVPWKGN
+588 PWSN
-596 EWNVRENQPAPPG
+596 NSWEERDNQPAPPG
-609 YALPTQKQFQSI
+609 YALPTQEQFQSI

-634 KLHRVGEDWRGA
+634 KMYDTGTDWNGETSMA
-646 LDSNS
+646 DSQ
-651 DEPNLLKTDITTLR
+651 KQIR

-671 KDKQNEAFI
+671 KDADNNNADN
-680 NTEYYKQWTDLDDPG
+680 NTVYYRKWESLQDPG
-695 QYPDDPNIYYSG
+695 ASPGEQSYYYNNWEYQG
-707 HSPYHYYNRT
+707 PHYYRD
-717 INYNEKWE
+717 KE
-725 PDGDPSSGF
+725 PNGDPSAGY

-740 SREDGDM
+740 SRMYEDEIGK
-747 ESITSTSSNYATK
+747 ISNEEYRTK
-760 QWGTIYGIKKVGTT
+760 EWGTIYGIKKIGTT

-782 VRNADDTGVNPRLY
+782 VKNADKTGTDPRLY
-796 IEVCMYSCTKEDN
+796 VEVCMYSCTKDDN
-809 LTVGNFKNYDW
+809 LTLDNYRNYDW
-820 EHPVS
+820 THPVS

-838 NSGSGPAAGFSSYGS
+838 SNTSNNIWVGAGFSSYGS

-858 TDSDAALHIKITGD
+858 TATGDAALHIKITGD

>member
-121 LVVNDST
+121 LVVNDNT

-147 RSLSFYGFTYGEKVE
+147 RSLSFYGFTYGEE
-162 NPTPDTYLTFD
+162 NAPELDTDAYT
-173 ETNNN
+173 
-178 EYKRTEVVNEETGEL
+178 RTETVDGTGEL

-203 QNDATAKFPCEIP
+203 RNDATATFPCEIP

-221 SRLEFKVSQLE
+221 SRLEFKVSQLA
-232 SETEPGKGMYALG
+232 SENNPEVGMYNLG
-245 IERIAVTDTYQSGT
+245 IESIAVTGTYQSGT

-268 LNGAKSERPLSNM
+268 LNGAQSERPLSNM

-302 IVFPSAEESLS
+302 IVFPSAKESLS
-313 GDVGKYTIGL
+313 GGVGEYPIGL
-323 KITLKGTKEEVEKL
+323 KITLKGTQDEVEKL
-337 VGTGNAT
+337 VGTAKQSSSGD
-344 QLGNYYTGV
+344 YYTGEYIV
-353 YTVEKVYSSVYG
+353 KQVYSSVYG
-365 SNDFTSDTSTGD
+365 GDDPTNDN
-377 GSSGDNNV
+377 GS
-385 IAASPLYLQAGS
+385 IAASPLYMQAGS

-405 MKDQVRVVTVVP
+405 MKDEVRVVTVVP
-417 SKVEWLPGEK
+417 SKVEWLPGET
-427 DDKDENGNYFS
+427 DDEGNTFS

-457 LGANEADPGGNYN
+457 LGANEADPGGDYN

-483 PYWPYNFDDYGTR
+483 PYWPYKISSFQDLNTKR
-496 TYNWWNESYTYST
+496 
-509 ELKKTP
+509 P
-515 TPENRYDDGFS
+515 TPEDRYLDGFS
-526 IPSSWGSPAYKVY
+526 TFSKWGNPQYKVY
-539 PIIDENAINTS
+539 PVIDETVMNSDPHKTKWRIGSDNINRKS
-550 DICKRQWYSSEKEKT
+550 YF
-565 YLTTLQKLSTYN
+565 TTLQKTIDN
-577 SGTYI
+577 SGSYI
-582 FFAGNG
+582 FFSGNANI
-588 GDVPWKGN
+588 PWSN
-596 EWNVRENQPAPPG
+596 NSWEERDNQPAPPG
-609 YALPTQKQFQSI
+609 YALPTQEQFQSI

-634 KLHRVGEDWRGA
+634 KLRYDGNDWYGCVDNNNNMP
-646 LDSNS
+646 LPINS
-651 DEPNLLKTDITTLR
+651 DITKLR

-671 KDKQNEAFI
+671 KDGR
-680 NTEYYKQWTDLDDPG
+680 NTTRSEYYSKWEKLNDPG
-695 QYPDDPNIYYSG
+695 QYPLYPSY
-707 HSPYHYYNRT
+707 YYNSQHTPYSYIDR
-717 INYNEKWE
+717 E
-725 PDGDPSSGF
+725 PDGDPSPGY

-740 SREDGDM
+740 SREGNDKG
-747 ESITSTSSNYATK
+747 SITSLSSNYTTK
-760 QWGTIYGIKKVGTT
+760 EWGTIYGIKKVGTT

-782 VRNADDTGVNPRLY
+782 VRNADEKNEEPRLY
-796 IEVCMYSCTKEDN
+796 VEVCMYSCTKDDN
-809 LTVGNFKNYDW
+809 LTVDNFRNYDW

-838 NSGSGPAAGFSSYGS
+838 NGGSGPAAGFSSYGS

-881 VSNEVQTNAKQ
+881 VSNEIQTNAKQ

>member
-84 YRLVMFTKGFTATDI
+84 YRLVMFTKGFTATGTSQPDLT
-99 SEDSVLRYN
+99 EKDSVLRYN
-108 GLATETALGTFQY
+108 GLATEVATAIGTGMFQY
-121 LVVNDST
+121 LKVNDT
-128 HNNNDWFG
+128 AHDNNDWFG

-141 AGETDR
+141 DDETGR
-147 RSLSFYGFTYGEKVE
+147 RSISFYGFTYGETVE
-162 NPTPDTYLTFD
+162 NPDPDTYLTFD
-173 ETNNN
+173 KTDNN

-203 QNDATAKFPCEIP
+203 RNDATATFPCEIP

-232 SETEPGKGMYALG
+232 SETGSGTGMYNLG
-245 IERIAVTDTYQSGT
+245 IESIAVTGTYQSGT

-268 LNGAKSERPLSNM
+268 LDKGNKYGAEGRALPKMSVDYDLEKH
-281 ATNYNVGEY
+281 EY
-290 ISVDTPDSLGAM
+290 IAVDTPDSLGAM
-302 IVFPSAEESLS
+302 IVFPSAKESLS
-313 GDVGKYTIGL
+313 GGVGEYPIGL
-323 KITLKGTKEEVEKL
+323 KITLKGTQDEVEKL
-337 VGTGNAT
+337 VGTAKRSSSGD
-344 QLGNYYTGV
+344 YYTGEYIV
-353 YTVEKVYSSVYG
+353 KQVYSSVYG
-365 SNDFTSDTSTGD
+365 GNDLTSD
-377 GSSGDNNV
+377 GS
-385 IAASPLYLQAGS
+385 IAASPLYMQAGS

-405 MKDQVRVVTVVP
+405 MKDEVRVVTVVP
-417 SKVEWLPGEK
+417 SKVEWLPGET
-427 DDKDENGNYFS
+427 DDEGNTFS

-483 PYWPYNFDDYGTR
+483 PYWPYRTNSYGFGGTL
-496 TYNWWNESYTYST
+496 TW
-509 ELKKTP
+509 P
-515 TPENRYDDGFS
+515 TPEERFS
-526 IPSSWGSPAYKVY
+526 TNNDLSKEYGSWSAPKYKVY
-539 PIIDENAINTS
+539 PIVDKKLMESDPYKDSWGTS
-550 DICKRQWYSSEKEKT
+550 SSSNLYYS
-565 YLTTLQKLSTYN
+565 LQKEVSS
-577 SGTYI
+577 SGTYA
-582 FFAGNG
+582 FFYGNSNFSNSTLN
-588 GDVPWKGN
+588 WKN
-596 EWNVRENQPAPPG
+596 RENQPAPPG
-609 YALPTQKQFQSI
+609 YALPTQEQFQSI

-634 KLHRVGEDWRGA
+634 KLRYDGTDWYGT
-646 LDSNS
+646 DGTINS
-651 DEPNLLKTDITTLR
+651 DYKVLR

-671 KDKQNEAFI
+671 KDGV
-680 NTEYYKQWTDLDDPG
+680 NTTPNKDNKCYKTWEGLVDPG
-695 QYPDDPNIYYSG
+695 QSPGPYIYTQ
-707 HSPYHYYNRT
+707 SPFFHLT
-717 INYNEKWE
+717 KE
-725 PDGDPSSGF
+725 PAGDPSSGY

-740 SREDGDM
+740 SRDEGDT
-747 ESITSTSSNYATK
+747 ESITSSNYNTR

-774 EAYRMRWK
+774 ESYRMRWK
-782 VRNADDTGVNPRLY
+782 VRNADNEGVDPRLY
-796 IEVCMYSCTKEDN
+796 VEVCMYSCTKDDN
-809 LTVGNFKNYDW
+809 LTVDNFKNYDW

-881 VSNEVQTNAKQ
+881 VSNEIQTNAKQ

>member
-31 AALMVAG
+31 TTLMVAG

-147 RSLSFYGFTYGEKVE
+147 RSLSFYGFTYGEE
-162 NPTPDTYLTFD
+162 NAPELDTD
-173 ETNNN
+173 A
-178 EYKRTEVVNEETGEL
+178 YKRTETVDGNGEL
-193 KDLMWGILVD
+193 KDLMWGILID

-221 SRLEFKVSQLE
+221 SLLEFKVSQLA
-232 SETEPGKGMYALG
+232 SEDNSEAVSKAGMYKLG
-245 IERIAVTDTYQSGT
+245 IESIAVTGTYKKGT
-259 VDLFTGKTT
+259 VDLFTGKTK
-268 LNGAKSERPLSNM
+268 LD
-281 ATNYNVGEY
+281 VGEKYDENGRTLPDMFVEYDVEKKEY
-290 ISVDTPDSLGAM
+290 IAVEKPDSLGAM
-302 IVFPSAEESLS
+302 IVFPSATESLS

-483 PYWPYNFDDYGTR
+483 PYWPYDFEEYGKYDYNRWDG
-496 TYNWWNESYTYST
+496 SSTYST
-509 ELKKTP
+509 ELKKIP
-515 TPENRYDDGFS
+515 TPENRYEDDFS
-526 IPSSWGSPAYKVY
+526 TPSSWGSPAYKVY
-539 PIIDENAINTS
+539 PIIDENAIYGGDNLMNY
-550 DICKRQWYSSEKEKT
+550 WYSSTTWGTT
-565 YLTTLQKLSTYN
+565 YLTTLQKSSTY
-577 SGTYI
+577 SGTYT
-582 FFAGNG
+582 FFAGNDG
-588 GDVPWKGN
+588 AVPWTGN
-596 EWNVRENQPAPPG
+596 KWGDRENQPAPPG
-609 YALPTQKQFQSI
+609 YALPTQEQFQSI

-634 KLHRVGEDWRGA
+634 KLRYNGTDWYGT
-646 LDSNS
+646 DGTINS
-651 DEPNLLKTDITTLR
+651 DYKVLR

-671 KDKQNEAFI
+671 KDGV
-680 NTEYYKQWTDLDDPG
+680 NTTPNKDNKCYKTWEGLVDPG
-695 QYPDDPNIYYSG
+695 QSPGPYIYTQ
-707 HSPYHYYNRT
+707 SPFFHRT
-717 INYNEKWE
+717 KE
-725 PDGDPSSGF
+725 PAGDPSSGY

-740 SREDGDM
+740 SRDEEDDTG
-747 ESITSTSSNYATK
+747 SITSDNYNTK

>member
-1 MYRSIRPVLDK
+1 MILRPVLDK

-50 DTSNGS
+50 DTSHGS

-78 FQKGTA
+78 FQEGTA
-84 YRLVMFTKGFTATDI
+84 YRLVMFTRTF
-99 SEDSVLRYN
+99 DSVDNLPETSDSVCRYN
-108 GLATETALGTFQY
+108 GLATETALGTGTFQY
-121 LVVNDST
+121 LKVEDPS
-128 HNNNDWFG
+128 HDNNDWFG

-141 AGETDR
+141 NGETGR
-147 RSLSFYGFTYGEKVE
+147 RSISFYGFTYGEG
-162 NPTPDTYLTFD
+162 NAPALDDAYT
-173 ETNNN
+173 
-178 EYKRTEVVNEETGEL
+178 RTETVDGTGEL

-203 QNDATAKFPCEIP
+203 QNDATAEFPCEIP

-245 IERIAVTDTYQSGT
+245 IESIAVTDTYKSGT
-259 VDLFTGKTT
+259 VDLFTGKTK
-268 LNGAKSERPLSNM
+268 LNEDQSERPLSNM
-281 ATNYNVGEY
+281 ATNYDAGKY
-290 ISVDTPDSLGAM
+290 ISVETPDSLGAM
-302 IVFPSAEESLS
+302 IVFPSAKESLS
-313 GDVGKYTIGL
+313 SDVDEYTIGL
-323 KITLKGTKEEVEKL
+323 KITLKGETKEEVEKL

-344 QLGNYYTGV
+344 QSGNYYTGV
-353 YTVEKVYSSVYG
+353 YTIDKVYSSVYDG
-365 SNDFTSDTSTGD
+365 DNLIND
-377 GSSGDNNV
+377 GS
-385 IAASPLYLQAGS
+385 IAASSLYMQAGS

-457 LGANEADPGGNYN
+457 LGANEADPGEGKYD

-483 PYWPYNFDDYGTR
+483 PYWPYSTR
-496 TYNWWNESYTYST
+496 TFGPNDSS
-509 ELKKTP
+509 KKWPP
-515 TPENRYDDGFS
+515 TPENRYEDDFS
-526 IPSSWGSPAYKVY
+526 TPSSWSSPAYKVY

-550 DICKRQWYSSEKEKT
+550 DICKRQWYSSETGNT
-565 YLTTLQKLSTYN
+565 YLTTLQKSSTY

-588 GDVPWKGN
+588 GNVPWKGN
-596 EWNVRENQPAPPG
+596 KWNVRENQPAPPG
-609 YALPTQKQFQSI
+609 YALPTQEQFQSI

-634 KLHRVGEDWRGA
+634 KLHHNGSDWRGC
-646 LDSNS
+646 LDSNNN
-651 DEPNLLKTDITTLR
+651 EPNPIDDNITTLR

-671 KDKQNEAFI
+671 KDGTKTTT
-680 NTEYYKQWTDLDDPG
+680 TEYLTKWQNLNDPG
-695 QYPDDPNIYYSG
+695 QYPEDPNIYYSG
-707 HSPYHYYNRT
+707 RSPYYYYNRT
-717 INYNEKWE
+717 IKYNEKWE
-725 PDGDPSSGF
+725 PDGDPSSGY

-740 SREDGDM
+740 SREDGDT

-796 IEVCMYSCTKEDN
+796 VEVCMYSCTKKDN

-838 NSGSGPAAGFSSYGS
+838 NSDSGPAAGFSSYGS

-881 VSNEVQTNAKQ
+881 VSDEVQTNAKQ

>member
-1 MYRSIRPVLDK
+1 MILRPVLDK

-66 LEGNGEVVSRSA
+66 LEGSGEVVSRSA

-121 LVVNDST
+121 LVVNDNT

-141 AGETDR
+141 VGETGR
-147 RSLSFYGFTYGEKVE
+147 RSISFYGFTYGEK
-162 NPTPDTYLTFD
+162 NAPKLDADAYT
-173 ETNNN
+173 
-178 EYKRTEVVNEETGEL
+178 RTEIVDGKGEL

-203 QNDATAKFPCEIP
+203 QNDATAEFPCEIP

-221 SRLEFKVSQLE
+221 SRLEFKVSQLA
-232 SETEPGKGMYALG
+232 SENNPEVGMYNLG
-245 IERIAVTDTYQSGT
+245 IESIAVTGTYKSGT

-268 LNGAKSERPLSNM
+268 LNEDQSERPLSNM

-302 IVFPSAEESLS
+302 IVFPSAKESLS
-313 GDVGKYTIGL
+313 GGVGEYTIGL
-323 KITLKGTKEEVEKL
+323 KITLKGKDKAEVEKL
-337 VGTGNAT
+337 VGTGNASSS
-344 QLGNYYTGV
+344 GDYYTGDYIV
-353 YTVEKVYSSVYG
+353 KQVYSSVYG
-365 SNDFTSDTSTGD
+365 GDDPTNDN
-377 GSSGDNNV
+377 GS
-385 IAASPLYLQAGS
+385 ITASPLYLQAGS

-417 SKVEWLPGEK
+417 SKVEWLPGET
-427 DDKDENGNYFS
+427 DDEGNTFS

-483 PYWPYNFDDYGTR
+483 PYWPYRTDYYGFWGT
-496 TYNWWNESYTYST
+496 
-509 ELKKTP
+509 KKRP
-515 TPENRYDDGFS
+515 TPEARFS
-526 IPSSWGSPAYKVY
+526 TNNDFSKEYGSWSAPKYKVY
-539 PIIDENAINTS
+539 PIVDKKLMESDPYKDSWGTS
-550 DICKRQWYSSEKEKT
+550 SSSNLYYS
-565 YLTTLQKLSTYN
+565 LQKEVSS
-577 SGTYI
+577 SGTYA
-582 FFAGNG
+582 FFYGNSNFSNSTLN
-588 GDVPWKGN
+588 WKN
-596 EWNVRENQPAPPG
+596 RENQPAPPG
-609 YALPTQKQFQSI
+609 YALPTQEQFQSI

-634 KLHRVGEDWRGA
+634 KLRYDSPDWYGT
-646 LDSNS
+646 DGTINS
-651 DEPNLLKTDITTLR
+651 DYKVLR

-671 KDKQNEAFI
+671 KDGV
-680 NTEYYKQWTDLDDPG
+680 NTTPNKDNKCYKTWEGLVDPG
-695 QYPDDPNIYYSG
+695 QSPGPDIYTQPPFF
-707 HSPYHYYNRT
+707 HRT
-717 INYNEKWE
+717 KE
-725 PDGDPSSGF
+725 PAGDPSSGY

-740 SREDGDM
+740 SRDEGDT
-747 ESITSTSSNYATK
+747 ESITSSNYNTR

-796 IEVCMYSCTKEDN
+796 VEVCMYSCTKEDN

>member
-1 MYRSIRPVLDK
+1 MYRFIRPMILRPVLDK

-78 FQKGTA
+78 FQEGTA
-84 YRLVMFTKGFTATDI
+84 YRLVMFTRTF
-99 SEDSVLRYN
+99 DSVDNLPETSDSVCRYN
-108 GLATETALGTFQY
+108 GLATETALGTGTFQY
-121 LVVNDST
+121 LKVEKPPHD
-128 HNNNDWFG
+128 NNDWFG

-141 AGETDR
+141 NRETGR
-147 RSLSFYGFTYGEKVE
+147 RSISFYGFTYGEEKAPE
-162 NPTPDTYLTFD
+162 LDDAYT
-173 ETNNN
+173 
-178 EYKRTEVVNEETGEL
+178 RTEKVDGGGKL

-221 SRLEFKVSQLE
+221 SLLEFKVSQLA
-232 SETEPGKGMYALG
+232 SEDNSEAVSKAGMYKLG
-245 IERIAVTDTYQSGT
+245 IESIAVTGTYKKGT
-259 VDLFTGKTT
+259 VDLFTGKTK
-268 LNGAKSERPLSNM
+268 LD
-281 ATNYNVGEY
+281 VGEKYDENGRTLPDMFVEYDVEKKEY
-290 ISVDTPDSLGAM
+290 IAVEKPDSLGAM
-302 IVFPSAEESLS
+302 IVFPSASESLH
-313 GDVGKYTIGL
+313 GEVGGYTIGL
-323 KITLKGTKEEVEKL
+323 KITLKGETKEEVEKL

-344 QLGNYYTGV
+344 KSGNYYTGV
-353 YTVEKVYSSVYG
+353 YTIDKVYSSVYDG
-365 SNDFTSDTSTGD
+365 DNLIND
-377 GSSGDNNV
+377 GS
-385 IAASPLYLQAGS
+385 IAAYPLYLQAGS

-405 MKDQVRVVTVVP
+405 MKDEVRVVTVVP
-417 SKVEWLPGEK
+417 SKVEWLPGET
-427 DDKDENGNYFS
+427 DDEGNTFS

-457 LGANEADPGGNYN
+457 LGANEADPGGDYN

-483 PYWPYNFDDYGTR
+483 PYWPYKISSFQDLNTKR
-496 TYNWWNESYTYST
+496 
-509 ELKKTP
+509 P
-515 TPENRYDDGFS
+515 TPEDRYLDGFS
-526 IPSSWGSPAYKVY
+526 TFSKWGNPQYKVY
-539 PIIDENAINTS
+539 PVIDETVMNSDPHKTKWRIGSDNINWKS
-550 DICKRQWYSSEKEKT
+550 YF
-565 YLTTLQKLSTYN
+565 TTLQKTIDN
-577 SGTYI
+577 SGSYI
-582 FFAGNG
+582 FFSGNANI
-588 GDVPWKGN
+588 PWSN
-596 EWNVRENQPAPPG
+596 NSWEERDNQPAPPG
-609 YALPTQKQFQSI
+609 YALPTQEQFQSI

-634 KLHRVGEDWRGA
+634 KMYDTGTDWNGETSMA
-646 LDSNS
+646 DSQ
-651 DEPNLLKTDITTLR
+651 KQIR

-671 KDKQNEAFI
+671 KDADNYA
-680 NTEYYKQWTDLDDPG
+680 NTNMVYYRKWESLQDPG
-695 QYPDDPNIYYSG
+695 ASPGERSYSNYG
-707 HSPYHYYNRT
+707 GPYKYSN
-717 INYNEKWE
+717 KE
-725 PDGDPSSGF
+725 PDGDPSVGY

-740 SREDGDM
+740 SRMYEDEIGK
-747 ESITSTSSNYATK
+747 ISNEEYRTK
-760 QWGTIYGIKKVGTT
+760 EWGTIYGIKKIGTT

-782 VRNADDTGVNPRLY
+782 VKNADKTGTDPRLY
-796 IEVCMYSCTKEDN
+796 VEVCMYSCTKDDN
-809 LTVGNFKNYDW
+809 LTIENYRNYDW
-820 EHPVS
+820 THPVS

-838 NSGSGPAAGFSSYGS
+838 TTKRVDNNVEFWIGAGFSSYGS

-858 TDSDAALHIKITGD
+858 TATGNAALHIKITGD

>member
-1 MYRSIRPVLDK
+1 MYRSIRPMILRPVLDK

-78 FQKGTA
+78 FQAGTA
-84 YRLVMFTKGFTATDI
+84 YRLVMFTKGFTATGTSQPDLT
-99 SEDSVLRYN
+99 EKDSVLRYN
-108 GLATETALGTFQY
+108 GLATEVATAIGTGMFQY
-121 LVVNDST
+121 LKVNDT
-128 HNNNDWFG
+128 AHDNNDWFG

-141 AGETDR
+141 DDETGR
-147 RSLSFYGFTYGEKVE
+147 RSISFYGFTYGEG
-162 NPTPDTYLTFD
+162 NAPALDDAYT
-173 ETNNN
+173 
-178 EYKRTEVVNEETGEL
+178 RTETVDGTGEL

-203 QNDATAKFPCEIP
+203 RNDATATFPCEIP

-232 SETEPGKGMYALG
+232 SETVAGQGMYKLG
-245 IERIAVTDTYQSGT
+245 IERIAVTGTYKSGT

-313 GDVGKYTIGL
+313 GDEYPIGL
-323 KITLKGTKEEVEKL
+323 KITLKGTQDEVEKL

-344 QLGNYYTGV
+344 RSSSGTYFTGV

-365 SNDFTSDTSTGD
+365 GDDPTNDN
-377 GSSGDNNV
+377 GS

-405 MKDQVRVVTVVP
+405 MKDKVRVVTVVP

-457 LGANEADPGGNYN
+457 LGANEADPGEGKYD

-483 PYWPYNFDDYGTR
+483 PYWPYSTR
-496 TYNWWNESYTYST
+496 TFGQNDSS
-509 ELKKTP
+509 KKWPP
-515 TPENRYDDGFS
+515 TPENRYEDDFS
-526 IPSSWGSPAYKVY
+526 TPSSWSSPAYKVY

-550 DICKRQWYSSEKEKT
+550 DICKRQWYSSETGNT
-565 YLTTLQKLSTYN
+565 YLTTLQKSSTY

-588 GDVPWKGN
+588 GNVPWDGN
-596 EWNVRENQPAPPG
+596 KWNVRENQPAPPG
-609 YALPTQKQFQSI
+609 YALPTQEQFQSI

-634 KLHRVGEDWRGA
+634 KLRYDSPDWYGT
-646 LDSNS
+646 DGTINS
-651 DEPNLLKTDITTLR
+651 DYKVLR

-671 KDKQNEAFI
+671 KDGV
-680 NTEYYKQWTDLDDPG
+680 NTTPNKDNKCYKTWEGLVDPG
-695 QYPDDPNIYYSG
+695 QSPGPDIYTQ
-707 HSPYHYYNRT
+707 SPFFHRT
-717 INYNEKWE
+717 KE
-725 PDGDPSSGF
+725 PAGDPSSGY

-740 SREDGDM
+740 SRDEGDT
-747 ESITSTSSNYATK
+747 ESITSSNYNTR

-796 IEVCMYSCTKEDN
+796 VEVCMYSCTKEDN

-881 VSNEVQTNAKQ
+881 VSDEVQTNAKQ

>member
-1 MYRSIRPVLDK
+1 
-12 QMKGMRMMKGKN
+12 MMKGKN

-50 DTSNGS
+50 DTSHGS

-78 FQKGTA
+78 FQEGTA
-84 YRLVMFTKGFTATDI
+84 YRLVMFTRTF
-99 SEDSVLRYN
+99 DSVDNLPETSDSVCRYN
-108 GLATETALGTFQY
+108 GLATETALGTGTFQY
-121 LVVNDST
+121 LKVEDPS
-128 HNNNDWFG
+128 HDNNDWFG

-141 AGETDR
+141 NGETGR
-147 RSLSFYGFTYGEKVE
+147 RSISFYGFTYGEE
-162 NPTPDTYLTFD
+162 NAPELDTDAYT
-173 ETNNN
+173 
-178 EYKRTEVVNEETGEL
+178 RTEEVDRNGEL

-221 SRLEFKVSQLE
+221 SLLEFKVSQLA
-232 SETEPGKGMYALG
+232 SEDNSEAVSKAGMYKLG
-245 IERIAVTDTYQSGT
+245 IESIAVTGTYKKGT
-259 VDLFTGKTT
+259 VDLFTGKTK
-268 LNGAKSERPLSNM
+268 LD
-281 ATNYNVGEY
+281 VGEKYDENGRTLPDMFVEYDVEKKEY
-290 ISVDTPDSLGAM
+290 IAVEKPDSLGAM
-302 IVFPSAEESLS
+302 IVFPSASESLH
-313 GDVGKYTIGL
+313 GEVGGYTIGL
-323 KITLKGTKEEVEKL
+323 KITLKGETKEEVEKL

-344 QLGNYYTGV
+344 QSGNYYTGV
-353 YTVEKVYSSVYG
+353 YTIDKVYSSVYDG
-365 SNDFTSDTSTGD
+365 DNLIND
-377 GSSGDNNV
+377 GS
-385 IAASPLYLQAGS
+385 IAASPLYMQAGS

-457 LGANEADPGGNYN
+457 LGANEADPGEGKYD

-483 PYWPYNFDDYGTR
+483 PYWPYSTR
-496 TYNWWNESYTYST
+496 TFGPNDSS
-509 ELKKTP
+509 KKWPP
-515 TPENRYDDGFS
+515 TPENRYEDDFS
-526 IPSSWGSPAYKVY
+526 TPSSWSSPAYKVY

-550 DICKRQWYSSEKEKT
+550 DICKRQWYSSETGNT
-565 YLTTLQKLSTYN
+565 YLTTLQKSSTY

-588 GDVPWKGN
+588 GNVPWDGN
-596 EWNVRENQPAPPG
+596 KWNVRENQPAPPG
-609 YALPTQKQFQSI
+609 YALPTQEQFQSI

-634 KLHRVGEDWRGA
+634 KLRYDSPDWYGT
-646 LDSNS
+646 DGTINS
-651 DEPNLLKTDITTLR
+651 DYKVLR

-671 KDKQNEAFI
+671 KDGV
-680 NTEYYKQWTDLDDPG
+680 NTTPNKDNKCYKTWEGLVDPG
-695 QYPDDPNIYYSG
+695 QSPGPDIYTQ
-707 HSPYHYYNRT
+707 SPFFHRT
-717 INYNEKWE
+717 KE
-725 PDGDPSSGF
+725 PAGDPSSGY

-740 SREDGDM
+740 SRDEGDT
-747 ESITSTSSNYATK
+747 ESITSSNYNTR

-796 IEVCMYSCTKEDN
+796 VEVCMYSCTKEDN

-881 VSNEVQTNAKQ
+881 VSDEVQTNAKQ

>member
-66 LEGNGEVVSRSA
+66 LEGSGEVVSRSA
-78 FQKGTA
+78 FQAGTA
-84 YRLVMFTKGFTATDI
+84 YRLVMFTRGFEATDT
-99 SEDSVLRYN
+99 SQPVLVGDPVLRYN

-121 LVVNDST
+121 LVVNDDR
-128 HNNNDWFG
+128 HINNDWFS
-136 FKSLV
+136 FRSLEPIDD
-141 AGETDR
+141 ATKTETGR
-147 RSLSFYGFTYGEKVE
+147 RSISFYGFTYGEKNAPE
-162 NPTPDTYLTFD
+162 LDTDAYT
-173 ETNNN
+173 
-178 EYKRTEVVNEETGEL
+178 RTEEVDGNGEL

-245 IERIAVTDTYQSGT
+245 IERIAVTGTYKSGT

-268 LNGAKSERPLSNM
+268 LNEGLSERPLSNM
-281 ATNYNVGEY
+281 ATNYGAGKY
-290 ISVDTPDSLGAM
+290 ISVETPDSLGAM
-302 IVFPSAEESLS
+302 IVFPSAAESLS
-313 GDVGKYTIGL
+313 GGMDKYTIGL
-323 KITLKGTKEEVEKL
+323 KITLKGTEEEVKKL
-337 VGTGNAT
+337 VGNAT
-344 QLGNYYTGV
+344 QSSSGDYYTGDYIV
-353 YTVEKVYSSVYG
+353 KQVYSSVYG
-365 SNDFTSDTSTGD
+365 GD
-377 GSSGDNNV
+377 DPTDDNGS

-405 MKDQVRVVTVVP
+405 MKDEVRVVTVVP
-417 SKVEWLPGEK
+417 SKVEWLPGETDEK
-427 DDKDENGNYFS
+427 DKNDNYFS

-483 PYWPYNFDDYGTR
+483 PYWPYKISRFPNL
-496 TYNWWNESYTYST
+496 ST
-509 ELKKTP
+509 KRP
-515 TPENRYDDGFS
+515 TPEDRYLDDLSTFS
-526 IPSSWGSPAYKVY
+526 KWGDPQYKVY
-539 PIIDENAINTS
+539 PIVDKKLMERDPNGGSWGTS
-550 DICKRQWYSSEKEKT
+550 SSSNLYYS
-565 YLTTLQKLSTYN
+565 LQKEVSS
-577 SGTYI
+577 SGTYA
-582 FFAGNG
+582 FFYGNSNLSSPL
-588 GDVPWKGN
+588 D
-596 EWNVRENQPAPPG
+596 WNKRENQPAPPG
-609 YALPTQKQFQSI
+609 YALPTQEQFQSI

-634 KLHRVGEDWRGA
+634 KLRYNGTDWYGT
-646 LDSNS
+646 DGTINS
-651 DEPNLLKTDITTLR
+651 DYKVLR

-671 KDKQNEAFI
+671 KDGKDVTP
-680 NTEYYKQWTDLDDPG
+680 NTGDKCYETWERLNDAGQSPG
-695 QYPDDPNIYYSG
+695 PDIYTQ
-707 HSPYHYYNRT
+707 SPFFHRT
-717 INYNEKWE
+717 KE
-725 PDGDPSSGF
+725 PAGDPSSGY

-740 SREDGDM
+740 SREGNDKG
-747 ESITSTSSNYATK
+747 SITSLSSNYTTK
-760 QWGTIYGIKKVGTT
+760 EWGTIYGIKKVGTT

-782 VRNADDTGVNPRLY
+782 VRNADETGTDPRLY
-796 IEVCMYSCTKEDN
+796 VEVCMYSCTKDDN
-809 LTVGNFKNYDW
+809 LTLENYRNYDW
-820 EHPVS
+820 THPVS

-838 NSGSGPAAGFSSYGS
+838 NGGSGPAAGFSSYGS

-881 VSNEVQTNAKQ
+881 VNKEVQTNAKQ

>member
-1 MYRSIRPVLDK
+1 MILRPVLDK

-50 DTSNGS
+50 DTSHDS

-78 FQKGTA
+78 FQAGTV
-84 YRLVMFTKGFTATDI
+84 YRLVMFTRGFTATDT
-99 SEDSVLRYN
+99 SQPVLVGDPVLRYN

-121 LVVNDST
+121 LVVNDDR
-128 HNNNDWFG
+128 HINNDWFS
-136 FKSLV
+136 FRSLEPIDD
-141 AGETDR
+141 ATKTETGR
-147 RSLSFYGFTYGEKVE
+147 RSISFYGFTYGEE
-162 NPTPDTYLTFD
+162 TAPDLD
-173 ETNNN
+173 ADA
-178 EYKRTEVVNEETGEL
+178 YKRTETVVGGEL

-221 SRLEFKVSQLE
+221 SRLEFKVSQLA
-232 SETEPGKGMYALG
+232 SENNPEVGMYNLG
-245 IERIAVTDTYQSGT
+245 IESIAVTGTYQSGT
-259 VDLFTGKTT
+259 VDLFKGKTT
-268 LNGAKSERPLSNM
+268 LNGVQSERPLSNM
-281 ATNYNVGEY
+281 ATNYDAGKY

-302 IVFPSAEESLS
+302 IVFPSAKESLS
-313 GDVGKYTIGL
+313 DGVEYTIGL
-323 KITLKGTKEEVEKL
+323 KITLKGTEEEVKKL
-337 VGTGNAT
+337 VGNAT
-344 QLGNYYTGV
+344 QSSSGDYYTGEYIV
-353 YTVEKVYSSVYG
+353 KQVYSSVYG
-365 SNDFTSDTSTGD
+365 GD
-377 GSSGDNNV
+377 DPTDDNGS

-427 DDKDENGNYFS
+427 ETDKDGNENTFS

-483 PYWPYNFDDYGTR
+483 PYWPYSFNTYGTSE
-496 TYNWWNESYTYST
+496 YNRWDGSLTYST
-509 ELKKTP
+509 ELKGIP
-515 TPENRYDDGFS
+515 TPENRYDDDFS
-526 IPSSWGSPAYKVY
+526 ISSSWSSPAYKVY

-634 KLHRVGEDWRGA
+634 KLQYDGTDWYGT
-646 LDSNS
+646 DGTINS
-651 DEPNLLKTDITTLR
+651 EHKVLR

-671 KDKQNEAFI
+671 KDGKNVTP
-680 NTEYYKQWTDLDDPG
+680 NTGDKCYETWERLNDAGQSPG
-695 QYPDDPNIYYSG
+695 PDIYTQ
-707 HSPYHYYNRT
+707 SPFFHRT
-717 INYNEKWE
+717 KE
-725 PDGDPSSGF
+725 PAGDPSSGY

-740 SREDGDM
+740 SREGNDKG
-747 ESITSTSSNYATK
+747 SITSLSSNYTTK
-760 QWGTIYGIKKVGTT
+760 EWGTIYGIKKVGTT

-782 VRNADDTGVNPRLY
+782 VRNADETGTDPRLY
-796 IEVCMYSCTKEDN
+796 VEVCMYSCTKDDN
-809 LTVGNFKNYDW
+809 LTLENYRNYDW
-820 EHPVS
+820 THPVS

-838 NSGSGPAAGFSSYGS
+838 NPGSGPAAGFSSYGS

-881 VSNEVQTNAKQ
+881 VSDEVQTNAKQ

>member
-1 MYRSIRPVLDK
+1 
-12 QMKGMRMMKGKN
+12 MKEKK
-24 FYTILLC
+24 FYTIILC

-78 FQKGTA
+78 FQEGTA
-84 YRLVMFTKGFTATDI
+84 YRLVMFTREFKVTDNLPDKN
-99 SEDSVLRYN
+99 DSVCRYI
-108 GLATETALGTFQY
+108 GSATETALGTFQY
-121 LVVNDST
+121 LKVDDSS
-128 HNNNDWFG
+128 HDNNDWFG

-141 AGETDR
+141 NGETGR
-147 RSLSFYGFTYGEKVE
+147 RSISFYGFTYGEG
-162 NPTPDTYLTFD
+162 NAPALDDAYT
-173 ETNNN
+173 
-178 EYKRTEVVNEETGEL
+178 RTETVDGTGEL

-245 IERIAVTDTYQSGT
+245 IESIAVTGTYQSGT

-268 LNGAKSERPLSNM
+268 LNGAQSERPLSNM
-281 ATNYNVGEY
+281 ATNYDAGKY

-302 IVFPSAEESLS
+302 IVFPSAKESLS
-313 GDVGKYTIGL
+313 DGVDKSIGL
-323 KITLKGTKEEVEKL
+323 KITLKGTQDEVEKL

-427 DDKDENGNYFS
+427 ETDKDGNENTFS

-483 PYWPYNFDDYGTR
+483 PYWPYRTENYGFDGSLT
-496 TYNWWNESYTYST
+496 W
-509 ELKKTP
+509 P
-515 TPENRYDDGFS
+515 TPEERFS
-526 IPSSWGSPAYKVY
+526 TNNDLSKKFSSWSSPQYKVY
-539 PIIDENAINTS
+539 PIVDKKLMEPDPNKGSWGTS
-550 DICKRQWYSSEKEKT
+550 SSSNLYYS
-565 YLTTLQKLSTYN
+565 LQKEVSS
-577 SGTYI
+577 SGTYA
-582 FFAGNG
+582 FFYGNSNFSNSTLN
-588 GDVPWKGN
+588 WKN
-596 EWNVRENQPAPPG
+596 RENQPAPPG
-609 YALPTQKQFQSI
+609 YALPTQEQFQSI

-634 KLHRVGEDWRGA
+634 QLRYDGNDWYGT
-646 LDSNS
+646 DGTINS
-651 DEPNLLKTDITTLR
+651 DYKVLR

-671 KDKQNEAFI
+671 KDEKNEALQ
-680 NTEYYKQWTDLDDPG
+680 NTEYYKHWQNLNDPG
-695 QYPDDPNIYYSG
+695 QYPSDPTIYYNG
-707 HSPYHYYNRT
+707 RSPYYYS
-717 INYNEKWE
+717 YNEKKE

-740 SREDGDM
+740 SREGNDKG
-747 ESITSTSSNYATK
+747 SITSLSSNYTTK
-760 QWGTIYGIKKVGTT
+760 EWGTIYGIKKVGTT
-774 EAYRMRWK
+774 ESYRMRWK
-782 VRNADDTGVNPRLY
+782 VRNADNEGVDPRLY
-796 IEVCMYSCTKEDN
+796 VEVCMYSCTKDDN
-809 LTVGNFKNYDW
+809 LTVDNFRNYDW

-881 VSNEVQTNAKQ
+881 VNKEVQTNAKQ

>member
-1 MYRSIRPVLDK
+1 MLRPVLNK

-50 DTSNGS
+50 DTSHDS

-78 FQKGTA
+78 FQAGTA
-84 YRLVMFTKGFTATDI
+84 YRLVMFTKGFEATDT
-99 SEDSVLRYN
+99 SKPVLTTDSVLRYN
-108 GLATETALGTFQY
+108 GSATETPLGMGTFQY
-121 LVVNDST
+121 LVVNDKT

-141 AGETDR
+141 ADETGR
-147 RSLSFYGFTYGEKVE
+147 RSISFYGFTYGEE
-162 NPTPDTYLTFD
+162 DAPELDADAYT
-173 ETNNN
+173 
-178 EYKRTEVVNEETGEL
+178 RTEEVNENGEL

-203 QNDATAKFPCEIP
+203 QNDDTAKFPCEIP

-221 SRLEFKVSQLE
+221 SQLEFKVSQLE
-232 SETEPGKGMYALG
+232 SETGSGKGMYNLG
-245 IERIAVTDTYQSGT
+245 IESIAVTGTYQIGT

-268 LNGAKSERPLSNM
+268 LNAENKYGKEGRALPKMSV
-281 ATNYNVGEY
+281 NYDLEKDEY
-290 ISVDTPDSLGAM
+290 IAVETPDSLGAM
-302 IVFPSAEESLS
+302 IVFPSAAESLS
-313 GDVGKYTIGL
+313 GGVGEYTIGL
-323 KITLKGTKEEVEKL
+323 KITLKGKDKTEVEKL

-344 QLGNYYTGV
+344 PSSSDDYYIGD
-353 YTVEKVYSSVYG
+353 YIVEQVYSSVYG
-365 SNDFTSDTSTGD
+365 GD
-377 GSSGDNNV
+377 DPTDDNGS

-405 MKDQVRVVTVVP
+405 MEDEVRVVTVVP
-417 SKVEWLPGEK
+417 SKVEWLPGETEP
-427 DDKDENGNYFS
+427 DEEGNENTFS

-457 LGANEADPGGNYN
+457 LGANEADPGGGQYDH
-470 QTIGYY
+470 TIGYY

-483 PYWPYNFDDYGTR
+483 PYWPYKISSFQDLTTKR
-496 TYNWWNESYTYST
+496 
-509 ELKKTP
+509 P
-515 TPENRYDDGFS
+515 TPKDRYLNDLSTFS
-526 IPSSWGSPAYKVY
+526 EWGDPQYKVY
-539 PIIDENAINTS
+539 PIIDETVMNSDPHKTKWRIGSDNINWKS
-550 DICKRQWYSSEKEKT
+550 YF
-565 YLTTLQKLSTYN
+565 TTLQKTIDN
-577 SGTYI
+577 SGSYI
-582 FFAGNG
+582 VFSGNANI
-588 GDVPWKGN
+588 PWSN
-596 EWNVRENQPAPPG
+596 NSWEERDNQPAPPG
-609 YALPTQKQFQSI
+609 YALPTQEQFQSI

-634 KLHRVGEDWRGA
+634 KMYDTGTDWNGETSMA
-646 LDSNS
+646 DSQ
-651 DEPNLLKTDITTLR
+651 KQIR

-671 KDKQNEAFI
+671 KDADNYA
-680 NTEYYKQWTDLDDPG
+680 NTNMVYYRKWESLQDPG
-695 QYPDDPNIYYSG
+695 ASPGERSYSNYG
-707 HSPYHYYNRT
+707 GPYKYSN
-717 INYNEKWE
+717 KE
-725 PDGDPSSGF
+725 PDGDPSVGY

-740 SREDGDM
+740 SRMYEDEIGK
-747 ESITSTSSNYATK
+747 ISNEEYRTK
-760 QWGTIYGIKKVGTT
+760 EWGTIYGIKKIGTT

-782 VRNADDTGVNPRLY
+782 VKNADKTGTDPRLY
-796 IEVCMYSCTKEDN
+796 VEVCMYSCTKDDN
-809 LTVGNFKNYDW
+809 LTLENYRNYDW
-820 EHPVS
+820 THPVS

-838 NSGSGPAAGFSSYGS
+838 TTKRVDNNVEFWIGAGFSSYGS

-858 TDSDAALHIKITGD
+858 TATGNAALHIKITGD

>member
-1 MYRSIRPVLDK
+1 MLRPVLNK

-50 DTSNGS
+50 DTSHDS

-78 FQKGTA
+78 FQAGTA
-84 YRLVMFTKGFTATDI
+84 YRLVMFTKGFEATDT
-99 SEDSVLRYN
+99 SKPVLTTDSVLRYN
-108 GLATETALGTFQY
+108 GSATETPLGMGTFQY
-121 LVVNDST
+121 LVVNDKT

-141 AGETDR
+141 ADETGR
-147 RSLSFYGFTYGEKVE
+147 RSISFYGFTYGEE
-162 NPTPDTYLTFD
+162 DAPELDADAYT
-173 ETNNN
+173 
-178 EYKRTEVVNEETGEL
+178 RTEEVNENGEL

-203 QNDATAKFPCEIP
+203 QNDDTAKFPCEIP

-221 SRLEFKVSQLE
+221 SQLEFKVSQLE
-232 SETEPGKGMYALG
+232 SETGSGKGMYNLG
-245 IERIAVTDTYQSGT
+245 IESIAVTGTYQIGT

-268 LNGAKSERPLSNM
+268 LNAENKYGKEGRALPKMSV
-281 ATNYNVGEY
+281 NYDLEKDEY
-290 ISVDTPDSLGAM
+290 IAVETPDSLGAM
-302 IVFPSAEESLS
+302 IVFPSAAESLS
-313 GDVGKYTIGL
+313 GGVGEYTIGL
-323 KITLKGTKEEVEKL
+323 KITLKGKDKTEVEKL

-344 QLGNYYTGV
+344 PSSSDDYYIGD
-353 YTVEKVYSSVYG
+353 YIVEQVYSSVYG
-365 SNDFTSDTSTGD
+365 GD
-377 GSSGDNNV
+377 DPTDDNGS

-405 MKDQVRVVTVVP
+405 MEDEVRVVTVVP
-417 SKVEWLPGEK
+417 SKVEWLPGETEP
-427 DDKDENGNYFS
+427 DEEGNENTFS

-457 LGANEADPGGNYN
+457 LGANEADPGGGQYDH
-470 QTIGYY
+470 TIGYY

-483 PYWPYNFDDYGTR
+483 PYWPYKISSFQDLTTKR
-496 TYNWWNESYTYST
+496 
-509 ELKKTP
+509 P
-515 TPENRYDDGFS
+515 TPKDRYLNDLSTFS
-526 IPSSWGSPAYKVY
+526 EWGDPQYKVY
-539 PIIDENAINTS
+539 PIIDETVMNSDPHKTKWRIGSDNINWKS
-550 DICKRQWYSSEKEKT
+550 YF
-565 YLTTLQKLSTYN
+565 TTLQKTIDN
-577 SGTYI
+577 SGSYI
-582 FFAGNG
+582 FFSGNANI
-588 GDVPWKGN
+588 PWSN
-596 EWNVRENQPAPPG
+596 NSWEERDNQPAPPG
-609 YALPTQKQFQSI
+609 YALPTQEQFQSI

-634 KLHRVGEDWRGA
+634 KMYDTGTDWNGETSMA
-646 LDSNS
+646 DSQ
-651 DEPNLLKTDITTLR
+651 KQIR

-671 KDKQNEAFI
+671 KDADNYA
-680 NTEYYKQWTDLDDPG
+680 NTNMVYYRKWESLQDPG
-695 QYPDDPNIYYSG
+695 ASPGERSYSNYG
-707 HSPYHYYNRT
+707 GPYKYSN
-717 INYNEKWE
+717 KE
-725 PDGDPSSGF
+725 PDGDPSVGY

-740 SREDGDM
+740 SRMYEDEIGK
-747 ESITSTSSNYATK
+747 ISNEEYRTK
-760 QWGTIYGIKKVGTT
+760 EWGTIYGIKKIGTT

-782 VRNADDTGVNPRLY
+782 VKNADKTGTDPRLY
-796 IEVCMYSCTKEDN
+796 VEVCMYSCTKDDN
-809 LTVGNFKNYDW
+809 LTLENYRNYDW
-820 EHPVS
+820 THPVS

-838 NSGSGPAAGFSSYGS
+838 TTKRVDNNVEFWIGAGFSSYGS

-858 TDSDAALHIKITGD
+858 TATGNAALHIKITGD

>member
-141 AGETDR
+141 AGETGR

-232 SETEPGKGMYALG
+232 SETVAGQGMYKLG
-245 IERIAVTDTYQSGT
+245 IERIAVTGTYQSGT

-268 LNGAKSERPLSNM
+268 LNEELSERPLSNM

-323 KITLKGTKEEVEKL
+323 KITLKGTEEEVKKL
-337 VGTGNAT
+337 VGNAT
-344 QLGNYYTGV
+344 QSSSGDYYTGV

-550 DICKRQWYSSEKEKT
+550 DICKRQWYSSETGNT

-609 YALPTQKQFQSI
+609 YALPTQEQFQSI

-634 KLHRVGEDWRGA
+634 KLRYDGTDWYGT
-646 LDSNS
+646 DGTINS
-651 DEPNLLKTDITTLR
+651 DYKVLR

-671 KDKQNEAFI
+671 KDGV
-680 NTEYYKQWTDLDDPG
+680 NTTPNKDNKCYKTWEGLADPG
-695 QYPDDPNIYYSG
+695 QSPGPYIYTQ
-707 HSPYHYYNRT
+707 SPFFHRT
-717 INYNEKWE
+717 KE
-725 PDGDPSSGF
+725 PAGDPSSGY

-740 SREDGDM
+740 SRDEEDDTG
-747 ESITSTSSNYATK
+747 SITSDNYNTK

-881 VSNEVQTNAKQ
+881 VNKEVQTNAKQ

>member
-1 MYRSIRPVLDK
+1 
-12 QMKGMRMMKGKN
+12 MMKGKN

-66 LEGNGEVVSRSA
+66 LEGSGEVVSRSA
-78 FQKGTA
+78 FQEGTA
-84 YRLVMFTKGFTATDI
+84 YRLVMFTKEFKVTDNLPDKN
-99 SEDSVLRYN
+99 DSVCRYI
-108 GLATETALGTFQY
+108 GSATETALGTFQY
-121 LVVNDST
+121 LKVDDSS
-128 HNNNDWFG
+128 HDNNDWFG

-141 AGETDR
+141 AAGESGR
-147 RSLSFYGFTYGEKVE
+147 RSLSFYGFTYGEKEAPGLDVDAY
-162 NPTPDTYLTFD
+162 T
-173 ETNNN
+173 
-178 EYKRTEVVNEETGEL
+178 RTETVDGTGEL

-203 QNDATAKFPCEIP
+203 RNDATATFPCEIP

-221 SRLEFKVSQLE
+221 SRLEFKVSQLA
-232 SETEPGKGMYALG
+232 SENNPEVGMYNLG
-245 IERIAVTDTYQSGT
+245 IESIAVTGTYKSGT
-259 VDLFTGKTT
+259 VNLFTGKTT
-268 LNGAKSERPLSNM
+268 LDDENKYGDEGRALPKMSVDYDLEKH
-281 ATNYNVGEY
+281 EY
-290 ISVDTPDSLGAM
+290 IAVDTPDSLGAM
-302 IVFPSAEESLS
+302 IVFPSAAESLS
-313 GDVGKYTIGL
+313 GGVGEYTIGL
-323 KITLKGTKEEVEKL
+323 KITLKGTQDEVEKL
-337 VGTGNAT
+337 VGTAT
-344 QLGNYYTGV
+344 QSSSGDYYTGEYIV
-353 YTVEKVYSSVYG
+353 KQVYSSVYG
-365 SNDFTSDTSTGD
+365 GNDLTSD
-377 GSSGDNNV
+377 GS

-405 MKDQVRVVTVVP
+405 MKDEVRVVTVVP
-417 SKVEWLPGEK
+417 SKVEWLPGET
-427 DDKDENGNYFS
+427 DDEGNTFS

-457 LGANEADPGGNYN
+457 LGANEADPGEGKYD

-483 PYWPYNFDDYGTR
+483 PYWPYKISRFPNL
-496 TYNWWNESYTYST
+496 ST
-509 ELKKTP
+509 KRP
-515 TPENRYDDGFS
+515 TPEDRYLDDLSTFS
-526 IPSSWGSPAYKVY
+526 KWGDPQYKVY
-539 PIIDENAINTS
+539 PIVDKKLMERDPNGGSWGTS
-550 DICKRQWYSSEKEKT
+550 SSSNLYYS
-565 YLTTLQKLSTYN
+565 LQKEVSS
-577 SGTYI
+577 SGTYA
-582 FFAGNG
+582 FFYGNSNLSSPL
-588 GDVPWKGN
+588 D
-596 EWNVRENQPAPPG
+596 WNKRENQPAPPG
-609 YALPTQKQFQSI
+609 YALPTQEQFQSI

-634 KLHRVGEDWRGA
+634 KLRYNGTDWYGT
-646 LDSNS
+646 DGTINS
-651 DEPNLLKTDITTLR
+651 DYKVLR

-671 KDKQNEAFI
+671 KDGKDVTP
-680 NTEYYKQWTDLDDPG
+680 NTGDKCYETWERLNDAGQSPG
-695 QYPDDPNIYYSG
+695 PDIYTQ
-707 HSPYHYYNRT
+707 SPFFHRT
-717 INYNEKWE
+717 KE
-725 PDGDPSSGF
+725 PAGDPSSGY

-740 SREDGDM
+740 SREGNDKG
-747 ESITSTSSNYATK
+747 SITSLSSNYTTK
-760 QWGTIYGIKKVGTT
+760 EWGTIYGIKKVGTT

-796 IEVCMYSCTKEDN
+796 VEVCMYSCTKEDN

>member
-78 FQKGTA
+78 FQAGTA
-84 YRLVMFTKGFTATDI
+84 YRLVMFTKGFEATDT
-99 SEDSVLRYN
+99 SKPVLTTDSVLRYN
-108 GLATETALGTFQY
+108 GSATETPLGMGTFQY
-121 LVVNDST
+121 LVVNDKT

-141 AGETDR
+141 ADETGR
-147 RSLSFYGFTYGEKVE
+147 RSISFYGFTYGEE
-162 NPTPDTYLTFD
+162 DAPELDADAYT
-173 ETNNN
+173 
-178 EYKRTEVVNEETGEL
+178 RTEEVNENGEL

-203 QNDATAKFPCEIP
+203 QNDDTAKFPCEIP

-221 SRLEFKVSQLE
+221 SQLEFKVSQLE
-232 SETEPGKGMYALG
+232 SETVAGQGMYKLG
-245 IERIAVTDTYQSGT
+245 IERIAVTGTYKSGT

-268 LNGAKSERPLSNM
+268 LDEGNRYADEGRALSKISVD
-281 ATNYNVGEY
+281 YDLEKHEY
-290 ISVDTPDSLGAM
+290 IAVDTPDSLGAM
-302 IVFPSAEESLS
+302 IVFPSAAKSLR
-313 GDVGKYTIGL
+313 GVVGEYTIGL
-323 KITLKGTKEEVEKL
+323 KITLKGKDKAEVEKL

-344 QLGNYYTGV
+344 SSDDYYIGD
-353 YTVEKVYSSVYG
+353 YIVEQVYSSVYG
-365 SNDFTSDTSTGD
+365 GD
-377 GSSGDNNV
+377 DPTDDNGS

-405 MKDQVRVVTVVP
+405 MKDEVRVVTVVP
-417 SKVEWLPGEK
+417 SKVEWLPGETET
-427 DDKDENGNYFS
+427 DKDGNENTFS

-483 PYWPYNFDDYGTR
+483 PYWPYKISSFQDLTTKR
-496 TYNWWNESYTYST
+496 
-509 ELKKTP
+509 P
-515 TPENRYDDGFS
+515 TPKDRYLNDLSTFS
-526 IPSSWGSPAYKVY
+526 EWGDPQYKVY
-539 PIIDENAINTS
+539 PIIDETVMNSDPHKTKWRIGSDNINWKS
-550 DICKRQWYSSEKEKT
+550 YF
-565 YLTTLQKLSTYN
+565 TTLQKTIDN
-577 SGTYI
+577 SGSYI
-582 FFAGNG
+582 FFSGNANI
-588 GDVPWKGN
+588 PWSN
-596 EWNVRENQPAPPG
+596 NSWEERDNQPAPPG
-609 YALPTQKQFQSI
+609 YALPTQEQFQSI

-634 KLHRVGEDWRGA
+634 KMYDTGTDWNGETSMDG
-646 LDSNS
+646 SQ
-651 DEPNLLKTDITTLR
+651 KQIR

-671 KDKQNEAFI
+671 KDTDNNNADN
-680 NTEYYKQWTDLDDPG
+680 NTVYYRKWESLQDPG
-695 QYPDDPNIYYSG
+695 ASPGEQSYYYNNWEWEYQG
-707 HSPYHYYNRT
+707 PHYYRN
-717 INYNEKWE
+717 KE
-725 PDGDPSSGF
+725 PNGDPSAGY

-740 SREDGDM
+740 SRMYEDEIGK
-747 ESITSTSSNYATK
+747 ISNEEYRTK
-760 QWGTIYGIKKVGTT
+760 EWGTIYGIKKIGTT

-782 VRNADDTGVNPRLY
+782 VKNADKTGTDPRLY
-796 IEVCMYSCTKEDN
+796 VEVCMYSCTKDDN
-809 LTVGNFKNYDW
+809 LTLDNYRNYDW
-820 EHPVS
+820 THPVS

-838 NSGSGPAAGFSSYGS
+838 SNTSNNIWVGAGFSSYGS

-858 TDSDAALHIKITGD
+858 TATGDAALHIKITGD

>member
-66 LEGNGEVVSRSA
+66 LEGSGEVVSRSA
-78 FQKGTA
+78 FQAGTA
-84 YRLVMFTKGFTATDI
+84 YRLVMFTRGFEATDTSAPDL

-141 AGETDR
+141 DGETGR
-147 RSLSFYGFTYGEKVE
+147 RSISFYGFTYGEKVE

-178 EYKRTEVVNEETGEL
+178 EYKRTEVVNKETGEL

-203 QNDATAKFPCEIP
+203 QNDATAEFPCEIP

-221 SRLEFKVSQLE
+221 SQLEFKVSQLE
-232 SETEPGKGMYALG
+232 SETGSGKGMYNLG
-245 IERIAVTDTYQSGT
+245 IESIAVTGTYKSGT

-268 LNGAKSERPLSNM
+268 LNAENKYGKEGRALPKM
-281 ATNYNVGEY
+281 
-290 ISVDTPDSLGAM
+290 SVDYDLENKYIAVGNPDNLGAM

-323 KITLKGTKEEVEKL
+323 KITLKGTEEEVKKL
-337 VGTGNAT
+337 VGNAT
-344 QLGNYYTGV
+344 ESQSGNYFTGV

-365 SNDFTSDTSTGD
+365 GD
-377 GSSGDNNV
+377 DPTDDNGS

-405 MKDQVRVVTVVP
+405 MEDEVRVVTVVP
-417 SKVEWLPGEK
+417 SKVEWLPGETEP
-427 DDKDENGNYFS
+427 DEEGNENTFS

-483 PYWPYNFDDYGTR
+483 PYWPYKISRFQNLDTKR
-496 TYNWWNESYTYST
+496 
-509 ELKKTP
+509 P
-515 TPENRYDDGFS
+515 TPEDRYLDDLSTFS
-526 IPSSWGSPAYKVY
+526 KWGNPQYKVY
-539 PIIDENAINTS
+539 PVIDETVMNSDPHKTKWRIGSDNINWKS
-550 DICKRQWYSSEKEKT
+550 YF
-565 YLTTLQKLSTYN
+565 TTLQKTIDNRGS
-577 SGTYI
+577 YI
-582 FFAGNG
+582 FFSGNANI
-588 GDVPWKGN
+588 PWSN
-596 EWNVRENQPAPPG
+596 NSWEERDNQPAPPG
-609 YALPTQKQFQSI
+609 YALPTQEQFQSI

-634 KLHRVGEDWRGA
+634 KMYDTGTDWNGETSMDG
-646 LDSNS
+646 SQ
-651 DEPNLLKTDITTLR
+651 KQIR

-671 KDKQNEAFI
+671 KDTDNNNADN
-680 NTEYYKQWTDLDDPG
+680 NTVYYRKWESLQDPG
-695 QYPDDPNIYYSG
+695 ASPGERSYSNYG
-707 HSPYHYYNRT
+707 GPYRYSN
-717 INYNEKWE
+717 NE
-725 PDGDPSSGF
+725 PDGDPSVGY

-740 SREDGDM
+740 SRMYEDEIGK
-747 ESITSTSSNYATK
+747 ISNEEYRTK
-760 QWGTIYGIKKVGTT
+760 EWGTIYGIKKIGTT

-782 VRNADDTGVNPRLY
+782 VKNADKTGTDPRLY
-796 IEVCMYSCTKEDN
+796 VEVCMYSCTKDDN
-809 LTVGNFKNYDW
+809 LTLDNYRNYDW
-820 EHPVS
+820 THPVS

-838 NSGSGPAAGFSSYGS
+838 SNTSNNIWVGAGFSSYGS

-858 TDSDAALHIKITGD
+858 TATGDAALHIKITGD

>member
-1 MYRSIRPVLDK
+1 MLRPVLNK

-50 DTSNGS
+50 DTSHDS

-78 FQKGTA
+78 FQAGTA
-84 YRLVMFTKGFTATDI
+84 YRLVMFTKGFEATDT
-99 SEDSVLRYN
+99 SKPVLTTDSVLRYN
-108 GLATETALGTFQY
+108 GSATETPLGMGTFQY
-121 LVVNDST
+121 LVVNDKT

-141 AGETDR
+141 ADETGR
-147 RSLSFYGFTYGEKVE
+147 RSISFYGFTYGEE
-162 NPTPDTYLTFD
+162 DAPELDADAYT
-173 ETNNN
+173 
-178 EYKRTEVVNEETGEL
+178 RTEEVNENGEL

-203 QNDATAKFPCEIP
+203 QNDDTAKFPCEIP

-221 SRLEFKVSQLE
+221 SQLEFKVSQLE
-232 SETEPGKGMYALG
+232 SETGSGKGMYNLG
-245 IERIAVTDTYQSGT
+245 IESIAVTGTYQIGT

-268 LNGAKSERPLSNM
+268 LNAENKYGKEGRALPKMSV
-281 ATNYNVGEY
+281 NYDLEKDEY
-290 ISVDTPDSLGAM
+290 IAVETPDSLGAM
-302 IVFPSAEESLS
+302 IVFPSAAESLS
-313 GDVGKYTIGL
+313 GDVGEYTIGL
-323 KITLKGTKEEVEKL
+323 KITLKGKDKTEVEKL

-344 QLGNYYTGV
+344 PSSSDDYYIGD
-353 YTVEKVYSSVYG
+353 YIVEQVYSSVYG
-365 SNDFTSDTSTGD
+365 
-377 GSSGDNNV
+377 GDNPTDDNGS

-405 MKDQVRVVTVVP
+405 MEDEVRVVTVVP
-417 SKVEWLPGEK
+417 SKVEWLPGETE
-427 DDKDENGNYFS
+427 KDENDVDQPFS

-457 LGANEADPGGNYN
+457 LGANEADPGGGQYDH
-470 QTIGYY
+470 TIGYY

-483 PYWPYNFDDYGTR
+483 PYWPYKISSFQDLTTKR
-496 TYNWWNESYTYST
+496 
-509 ELKKTP
+509 P
-515 TPENRYDDGFS
+515 TPKDRYLNDLSTFS
-526 IPSSWGSPAYKVY
+526 EWGDPQYKVY
-539 PIIDENAINTS
+539 PIIDETVMNSDPHKTKWRIGSDNINWKS
-550 DICKRQWYSSEKEKT
+550 YF
-565 YLTTLQKLSTYN
+565 TTLQKTIDN
-577 SGTYI
+577 SGSYI
-582 FFAGNG
+582 FFSGNANI
-588 GDVPWKGN
+588 PWSN
-596 EWNVRENQPAPPG
+596 NSWEERDNQPAPPG
-609 YALPTQKQFQSI
+609 YALPTQEQFQSI

-634 KLHRVGEDWRGA
+634 KMYDTGTEWNGETSMA
-646 LDSNS
+646 DSQ
-651 DEPNLLKTDITTLR
+651 KQIR

-671 KDKQNEAFI
+671 KDADNYA
-680 NTEYYKQWTDLDDPG
+680 NTNMVYYRKWESLQDPG
-695 QYPDDPNIYYSG
+695 ASPGERSYSNYG
-707 HSPYHYYNRT
+707 GPYKYSN
-717 INYNEKWE
+717 KE
-725 PDGDPSSGF
+725 PDGDPSVGY

-740 SREDGDM
+740 SRMYEDEIGK
-747 ESITSTSSNYATK
+747 ISNEEYRTK
-760 QWGTIYGIKKVGTT
+760 EWGTIYGIKKIGTT

-782 VRNADDTGVNPRLY
+782 VKNADKTGTDPRLY
-796 IEVCMYSCTKEDN
+796 VEVCMYSCTKDDN
-809 LTVGNFKNYDW
+809 LTLENYRNYDW
-820 EHPVS
+820 THPVS

-838 NSGSGPAAGFSSYGS
+838 TTKRVDNNVEFWIGAGFSSYGS

-858 TDSDAALHIKITGD
+858 TATGNAALHIKITGD

>member
-1 MYRSIRPVLDK
+1 MLRPVLNK

-50 DTSNGS
+50 DTSHDS

-78 FQKGTA
+78 FQAGTA
-84 YRLVMFTKGFTATDI
+84 YRLVMFTREFKVTDNLPDKN
-99 SEDSVLRYN
+99 DSVCRYI
-108 GLATETALGTFQY
+108 GSATETALGTFQY
-121 LVVNDST
+121 LKVDDSS
-128 HNNNDWFG
+128 HDNNDWFG

-141 AGETDR
+141 NGETGR
-147 RSLSFYGFTYGEKVE
+147 RSISFYGFTYGEG
-162 NPTPDTYLTFD
+162 NAPALDDAYT
-173 ETNNN
+173 
-178 EYKRTEVVNEETGEL
+178 RTETVDGTGEL

-203 QNDATAKFPCEIP
+203 RNDATATFPCEIP

-221 SRLEFKVSQLE
+221 SRLEFKVSQLA
-232 SETEPGKGMYALG
+232 SENDPEEGMYNLG
-245 IERIAVTDTYQSGT
+245 IESIAVTGTYKSGT

-268 LNGAKSERPLSNM
+268 LDDENKYGDEGRALPKMSVDYDLEKH
-281 ATNYNVGEY
+281 EY
-290 ISVDTPDSLGAM
+290 IAVDTPDSLGAM
-302 IVFPSAEESLS
+302 VVFPSAAESLS
-313 GDVGKYTIGL
+313 GDEYTIGL
-323 KITLKGTKEEVEKL
+323 KITLKGTQDEVEKL

-417 SKVEWLPGEK
+417 SKVEWLPGET
-427 DDKDENGNYFS
+427 DEKDENDNYFS

-483 PYWPYNFDDYGTR
+483 PYWPY
-496 TYNWWNESYTYST
+496 ST
-509 ELKKTP
+509 ERFGNSNSPNQLISIPK
-515 TPENRYDDGFS
+515 PENRYDDDFS
-526 IPSSWGSPAYKVY
+526 ISSSWSSPAYKVY

-550 DICKRQWYSSEKEKT
+550 DICKRQWYSSETENT

-582 FFAGNG
+582 FFSGND

-609 YALPTQKQFQSI
+609 YALPTQEQFQSI

-634 KLHRVGEDWRGA
+634 KLYHNGSDWYGT
-646 LDSNS
+646 DGTINS
-651 DEPNLLKTDITTLR
+651 DYKVLR

-671 KDKQNEAFI
+671 KDGV
-680 NTEYYKQWTDLDDPG
+680 NTTPNKDNKCYKTWEGLVDPG
-695 QYPDDPNIYYSG
+695 QYPGPYIYTQPPFF
-707 HSPYHYYNRT
+707 HRT
-717 INYNEKWE
+717 KE
-725 PDGDPSSGF
+725 PAGDPSSGY

-740 SREDGDM
+740 SRDEEDDTG
-747 ESITSTSSNYATK
+747 SITSDNYNTK

-796 IEVCMYSCTKEDN
+796 VEVCMYSCTKEDN
-809 LTVGNFKNYDW
+809 LKVDNFKNYDW

-838 NSGSGPAAGFSSYGS
+838 NLGSGPAAGFSSYGS

>member
-1 MYRSIRPVLDK
+1 MYRFIRPVIRPMILRPVLDK

-78 FQKGTA
+78 FQAGTA
-84 YRLVMFTKGFTATDI
+84 YRLVMFTRGFEATDT
-99 SEDSVLRYN
+99 SQPVLVGDPVLRYN

-121 LVVNDST
+121 LVVNDDR
-128 HNNNDWFG
+128 HINNDWFS
-136 FKSLV
+136 FRSLEPIDD
-141 AGETDR
+141 ATKTETGR
-147 RSLSFYGFTYGEKVE
+147 RSISFYGFTYGEKNAPE
-162 NPTPDTYLTFD
+162 LDTDAYT
-173 ETNNN
+173 
-178 EYKRTEVVNEETGEL
+178 RTEEVDGNGEL

-232 SETEPGKGMYALG
+232 SETGSGKGMYNLG
-245 IERIAVTDTYQSGT
+245 IESIAVTGTYQIGT

-268 LNGAKSERPLSNM
+268 LDAENKYDEGRALPKM
-281 ATNYNVGEY
+281 
-290 ISVDTPDSLGAM
+290 SVDYDLENKYIAVETPDSLGAM
-302 IVFPSAEESLS
+302 IVFPSAAESLS
-313 GDVGKYTIGL
+313 GGVGEYTIGL

-337 VGTGNAT
+337 VGTGKAT
-344 QLGNYYTGV
+344 PSSSDDYYIGD
-353 YTVEKVYSSVYG
+353 YIVEQVYSSVYG
-365 SNDFTSDTSTGD
+365 GD
-377 GSSGDNNV
+377 DPTDDNGS
-385 IAASPLYLQAGS
+385 IAASPLYLQAGC

-405 MKDQVRVVTVVP
+405 MEDEVRVVTVVP
-417 SKVEWLPGEK
+417 SKVEWLPGET
-427 DDKDENGNYFS
+427 DDEGNTFS

-483 PYWPYNFDDYGTR
+483 PYWPYKISRFPNL
-496 TYNWWNESYTYST
+496 ST
-509 ELKKTP
+509 KRP
-515 TPENRYDDGFS
+515 TPEDRYLDDLSTFS
-526 IPSSWGSPAYKVY
+526 KWGDPQYKVY
-539 PIIDENAINTS
+539 PIVDKKLMERDPNGGSWGTS
-550 DICKRQWYSSEKEKT
+550 SSSNLYYS
-565 YLTTLQKLSTYN
+565 LQKEVSS
-577 SGTYI
+577 SGTYA
-582 FFAGNG
+582 FFYGNSNLSSPL
-588 GDVPWKGN
+588 D
-596 EWNVRENQPAPPG
+596 WNKRENQPAPPG
-609 YALPTQKQFQSI
+609 YALPTQEQFQSI

-634 KLHRVGEDWRGA
+634 KLRYNGTDWYGT
-646 LDSNS
+646 DGTINS
-651 DEPNLLKTDITTLR
+651 DYKVLR

-671 KDKQNEAFI
+671 KDGKDVTP
-680 NTEYYKQWTDLDDPG
+680 NTGDKCYETWERLNDAGQSPG
-695 QYPDDPNIYYSG
+695 PDIYTQ
-707 HSPYHYYNRT
+707 SPFFHRT
-717 INYNEKWE
+717 KE
-725 PDGDPSSGF
+725 PAGDPSSGY

-740 SREDGDM
+740 SREGNDKG
-747 ESITSTSSNYATK
+747 SITSLSSNYTTK
-760 QWGTIYGIKKVGTT
+760 EWGTIYGIKKVGTT

-782 VRNADDTGVNPRLY
+782 VRNADETGTDPRLY
-796 IEVCMYSCTKEDN
+796 VEVCMYSCTKDDN
-809 LTVGNFKNYDW
+809 LTLENYRNYDW
-820 EHPVS
+820 THPVS

-838 NSGSGPAAGFSSYGS
+838 NGGSGPAAGFSSYGS

-881 VSNEVQTNAKQ
+881 VNKEVQTNAKQ